1 MPLFV
6 LWNEKITTNTE
17 ESMLEKFRFGLVIV
31 AIAALGL
38 FAIACS
44 DEEVEEAT
52 NTTSATGAAAKAK
65 ESGMTPA
72 KAAEAAAPATKAEPK
87 LIETSKTSKAAT
99 ADDQAA
105 GLGEGDV
112 SWPSLSDKMPS
123 SFNESPMCAAKAAA
137 GEIPALEDRLPEN
150 PLVIQPAESIGEYGG
165 TWYRAFTGPADGQ
178 NMERPMKDH
187 ILFFGTNMTDVQ
199 ANIAESWTSNAE
211 ATEFTLTLRKGL
223 KWSDGD
229 DYNTDDIMFWYNH
242 MVTNEDLVPNPPAW
256 MKSGGELLEFSA
268 VDKETL
274 QINSKEPYGLLITLL
289 ASVIVAGPH
298 TRGDSGLG
306 LYAPSHYLSDF
317 HPDVIG
323 LDEANAKA
331 QAEGY
336 ENWAKYFLFLNHANA
351 NPDSPMMTA
360 WYVTKPITSDQW
372 ALERN
377 CFYYAVD
384 TAGNQLPYMDGV
396 TLDLAENLEVLN
408 LKAIAGEFTVQGR
421 HIDLSKLPVFT
432 ENSEKG
438 NYRIQFWRQP
448 ESGIANLYINESWEG
463 DGGAVD
469 TETASFLSNR
479 DFRAALSMGVER
491 EEINEVFFLGLG
503 ETGGLCAGWDD
514 PNDPGHYIGEHLVEF
529 NPDEANAML
538 DAIGLDKRDS
548 DGMRLMPET
557 GEKIV
562 VVHSVAV
569 AAFEDYE
576 GIDSMVIE
584 MWKNN
589 LGIDGKLDAQE
600 RSLWSS
606 KRDENETML
615 NSWESSGRAGAI
627 ITPNHLGIVGGDGF
641 IAPKYSDAHL
651 ATGEI
656 QDGWIGEWQSL
667 YDEAVTDSSK
677 YAENLQK
684 VVELNC
690 VNANPIT
697 TVMNKPTYTAIIK
710 KNVRNVP
717 NPLPFSYHAQT
728 SGNGFPETWWL
739 EGGNQ

>member
-1 MPLFV
+1 
-6 LWNEKITTNTE
+6 
-17 ESMLEKFRFGLVIV
+17 MLKKFQYGLVTV
-31 AIAALGL
+31 MVLSLGL

-44 DEEVEEAT
+44 EEEVEEAT
-52 NTTSATGAAAKAK
+52 NTTNASAAASTAKDAGVTKEAAKAA
-65 ESGMTPA
+65 MP
-72 KAAEAAAPATKAEPK
+72 AAAPAAAPAKKAEPK
-87 LIETSKTSKAAT
+87 LVETSKTSKAAT
-99 ADDQAA
+99 GDDQAA

-112 SWPSLSDKMPS
+112 SWPSLSDTMPS
-123 SFNESPMCAAKAAA
+123 SFSESPMCAAKAEA
-137 GEIPALEDRLPEN
+137 GEIPALADRLPEN

-199 ANIAESWTSNAE
+199 PNIAESWTSNAD

-229 DYNTDDIMFWYNH
+229 DYNTDDIMFWYDH
-242 MVTNEDLVPNPPAW
+242 MVTNEDLVPTPPSW
-256 MKSGGELLEFSA
+256 MKSGGEMLEFTQVS
-268 VDKETL
+268 KETL
-274 QINSKEPYGLLITLL
+274 QINSAEPYGLLITLL
-289 ASVIVAGPH
+289 ASVVVAGPH

-331 QAEGY
+331 EAAGY
-336 ENWAKYFLFLNHANA
+336 ENWAKYMLFLNHANA

-360 WYVTKPITSDQW
+360 WRVVKPITSDQW

-377 CFYYAVD
+377 CYYWAVD
-384 TAGNQLPYMDGV
+384 TEGQQLPYMDEV
-396 TLDLAENLEVLN
+396 VLDLAENLEVLN

-432 ENSEKG
+432 ENSDKG

-448 ESGIANLYINESWEG
+448 ESGIANLYINESWVG
-463 DGGAVD
+463 DGGDVD
-469 TETASFLSNR
+469 TETASFLQNK
-479 DFRAALSMGVER
+479 DFRAALSMGIER
-491 EEINEVFFLGLG
+491 DEINEVFFLGLG
-503 ETGGLCAGWDD
+503 EVGGLCAGWDD
-514 PNDPGHYIGEHLVEF
+514 PNDPGHYIGEHYVEF
-529 NPDEANAML
+529 NPDEANELL
-538 DAIGLDKRDS
+538 DSIGLDQKDS
-548 DGMRLMPET
+548 DGMRLMPGT

-562 VVHSVAV
+562 VTHSVAV

-584 MWKNN
+584 MWKKH

-606 KRDENETML
+606 RRDNNETHL

-627 ITPNHLGIVGGDGF
+627 ITPNHLGVVGGGGF
-641 IAPKYSDAHL
+641 IAVGASNDHRDNGTIA
-651 ATGEI
+651 
-656 QDGWIGEWQSL
+656 DGWIGEWQKL
-667 YDEAVTDSSK
+667 YEEAKSDGSK
-677 YAENLQK
+677 YSENLQK

-690 VNANPIT
+690 NNVNPIT

>member
-1 MPLFV
+1 
-6 LWNEKITTNTE
+6 
-17 ESMLEKFRFGLVIV
+17 MLKKFRHGLVV
-31 AIAALGL
+31 VLLLVVGL
-38 FAIACS
+38 VAIACS

-52 NTTSATGAAAKAK
+52 NTTNASAAASSAQASGAAPAAKAAAAAK
-65 ESGMTPA
+65 P
-72 KAAEAAAPATKAEPK
+72 AAPAPK
-87 LIETSKTSKAAT
+87 IVETSKTSKAAT
-99 ADDQAA
+99 GDDQAA

-112 SWPSLSDKMPS
+112 SWPSLSDTMPS
-123 SFNESPMCAAKAAA
+123 SFSESPMCAAKAAA

-150 PLVIQPAESIGEYGG
+150 PLVISPAESIGEYGG

-199 ANIAESWTSNAE
+199 ANIAESWTSNAD

-229 DYNTDDIMFWYNH
+229 DYNTDDIMFWYDH
-242 MVTNEDLVPNPPAW
+242 MVTNEDLVPTPPSW
-256 MKSGGELLEFSA
+256 MKSGGEMLTFTAL
-268 VDKETL
+268 DKETL
-274 QINSKEPYGLLITLL
+274 QINTKEPYGLLITLL
-289 ASVIVAGPH
+289 ASVVVAGPH

-331 QAEGY
+331 EAAGY
-336 ENWAKYFLFLNHANA
+336 ESWAKYMLFLNHANA

-360 WYVTKPITSDQW
+360 WKVVKPITSDQW

-377 CFYYAVD
+377 CFYYGVD
-384 TAGNQLPYMDGV
+384 TEGQQLPYMDNV
-396 TLDLAENLEVLN
+396 VLDLAENLEVLN

-421 HIDLSKLPVFT
+421 HIDLSKLPVFK
-432 ENSEKG
+432 ENSDKG

-448 ESGIANLYINESWEG
+448 ESGIANLYINESWG
-463 DGGAVD
+463 DGANG
-469 TETASFLSNR
+469 EPELASFLRNK
-479 DFRAALSMGVER
+479 DFRAALSMGIER
-491 EEINEVFFLGLG
+491 DEINEVFFLGLG
-503 ETGGLCAGWDD
+503 EIGGLCAGWDD
-514 PNDPGHYIGEHLVEF
+514 PNNPGKYIGEDYVQF
-529 NPDEANAML
+529 NPDAANALL
-538 DAIGLDKRDS
+538 DSIGLDKKDA
-548 DGMRLMPET
+548 DGMRLMPS

-584 MWKNN
+584 MWKKH

-606 KRDENETML
+606 KRDNNETML

-627 ITPNHLGIVGGDGF
+627 ITPNHLGVVGGGGF
-641 IAPKYSDAHL
+641 IAVGASNAHRDDGTM
-651 ATGEI
+651 A
-656 QDGWIGEWQSL
+656 DGWIGEWQAL
-667 YDEAVTDSSK
+667 YEEAKSDGSK
-677 YAENLQK
+677 YAPNLKK

-690 VNANPIT
+690 ENVNPIT

>member
-1 MPLFV
+1 
-6 LWNEKITTNTE
+6 
-17 ESMLEKFRFGLVIV
+17 MLKKFQYGLVTV
-31 AIAALGL
+31 MVLSLGL

-44 DEEVEEAT
+44 EEEVEEAT
-52 NTTSATGAAAKAK
+52 NTTNASAAASTAKDAGVTKEAAKAA
-65 ESGMTPA
+65 MP
-72 KAAEAAAPATKAEPK
+72 AAAPAAAPAKKAEPK
-87 LIETSKTSKAAT
+87 LVETSKTSKAAT
-99 ADDQAA
+99 GDDQAA

-112 SWPSLSDKMPS
+112 SWPSLSDTMPS
-123 SFNESPMCAAKAAA
+123 SFSESPMCAAKAEA
-137 GEIPALEDRLPEN
+137 GEIPALADRLPEN

-199 ANIAESWTSNAE
+199 PNIAESWTSNAD

-229 DYNTDDIMFWYNH
+229 DYNTDDIMFWYDH
-242 MVTNEDLVPNPPAW
+242 MVTNEDLVPTPPSW
-256 MKSGGELLEFSA
+256 MKSGGEMLEFTQVS
-268 VDKETL
+268 KETL
-274 QINSKEPYGLLITLL
+274 QINSAEPYGLLITLL
-289 ASVIVAGPH
+289 ASVVVAGPH

-331 QAEGY
+331 EAAGY
-336 ENWAKYFLFLNHANA
+336 ENWAKYMLFLNHANA

-360 WYVTKPITSDQW
+360 WRVVKPITSDQW
-372 ALERN
+372 ALEIN
-377 CFYYAVD
+377 CFYWAVD
-384 TAGNQLPYMDGV
+384 TEGQQLPYMDEV
-396 TLDLAENLEVLN
+396 VLDLAENLEVLN

-432 ENSEKG
+432 ENSDKG

-448 ESGIANLYINESWEG
+448 ESGIANLYINESWVG
-463 DGGAVD
+463 DGGDVD
-469 TETASFLSNR
+469 TETASFLQNK
-479 DFRAALSMGVER
+479 DFRAALSMGIER
-491 EEINEVFFLGLG
+491 DEINEVFFLGLG
-503 ETGGLCAGWDD
+503 EVGGLCAGWDD
-514 PNDPGHYIGEHLVEF
+514 PNDPGHYIGEHYVEF
-529 NPDEANAML
+529 NPDEANELL
-538 DAIGLDKRDS
+538 DSIGLDQKDS
-548 DGMRLMPET
+548 DGMRLMPGT

-562 VVHSVAV
+562 VTHSVAV

-584 MWKNN
+584 MWKKH

-606 KRDENETML
+606 RRDNNETHL

-627 ITPNHLGIVGGDGF
+627 ITPNHLGVVGGGGF
-641 IAPKYSDAHL
+641 IAVGASNDHRDNGTIA
-651 ATGEI
+651 
-656 QDGWIGEWQSL
+656 DGWIGEWQKL
-667 YDEAVTDSSK
+667 YEEAKSDGSK
-677 YAENLQK
+677 YSENLQK

-690 VNANPIT
+690 NNVNPIT

>member
-1 MPLFV
+1 
-6 LWNEKITTNTE
+6 
-17 ESMLEKFRFGLVIV
+17 MLKKFRHGSVVVLLLIIGLV
-31 AIAALGL
+31 AIS
-38 FAIACS
+38 CS

-52 NTTSATGAAAKAK
+52 NTTNASAAATTAKASGAA
-65 ESGMTPA
+65 P
-72 KAAEAAAPATKAEPK
+72 AAAPAAAAKPAAPAPK
-87 LIETSKTSKAAT
+87 VVETSKTTKAAT
-99 ADDQAA
+99 GDDQSA

-112 SWPSLSDKMPS
+112 SWPSLSDDMPS
-123 SFNESPMCAAKAAA
+123 SFSESPLCAAKAAA

-150 PLVIQPAESIGEYGG
+150 PLVISPAESIGEYGG

-199 ANIAESWTSNAE
+199 ANIAESWTSNAD

-229 DYNTDDIMFWYNH
+229 DYNTDDIMFWYDH
-242 MVTNEDLVPNPPAW
+242 MVKNEDLVPTPPSW
-256 MKSGGELLEFSA
+256 MKSGGELLTFTA
-268 VDKETL
+268 PDKETL
-274 QINSKEPYGLLITLL
+274 QINTKEPYGLLITLL
-289 ASVIVAGPH
+289 ASVVVAGPH
-298 TRGDSGLG
+298 TRGDAGLG

-331 QAEGY
+331 EAAGY
-336 ENWAKYFLFLNHANA
+336 ESWAKYMLFLNHANA

-360 WYVTKPITSDQW
+360 WKVVKPITSDQW

-384 TAGNQLPYMDGV
+384 TDGQQLPYMDKV
-396 TLDLAENLEVLN
+396 VLDLAENLEVLN

-421 HIDLSKLPVFT
+421 HIDLSKLPVFK
-432 ENSEKG
+432 ENSDKG

-448 ESGIANLYINESWEG
+448 ESGIANLYINESWG
-463 DGGAVD
+463 DGANG
-469 TETASFLSNR
+469 EPELASFLTNK
-479 DFRAALSMGVER
+479 DFRAALSMGIER
-491 EEINEVFFLGLG
+491 DEINEVFFLGLG
-503 ETGGLCAGWDD
+503 EIGGLCMGWDD
-514 PNDPGHYIGEHLVEF
+514 PNNPGKYIGEDYVQF
-529 NPDEANAML
+529 NPDAANALL
-538 DAIGLDKRDS
+538 DSIGLDKKDA
-548 DGMRLMPET
+548 DGMRLMPS

-562 VVHSVAV
+562 VTHSVAV

-576 GIDSMVIE
+576 GIDGMIIE
-584 MWKNN
+584 MWKNH

-606 KRDENETML
+606 RKDNNETML

-627 ITPNHLGIVGGDGF
+627 ITPNHLGVVGGAGF
-641 IAPKYSDAHL
+641 IAVGASNAHRDDGTM
-651 ATGEI
+651 A
-656 QDGWIGEWQSL
+656 DGWIGEWQAL
-667 YDEAVTDSSK
+667 YEEAKSDGTK
-677 YAENLQK
+677 YAPNLKK

-690 VNANPIT
+690 ENVNPIT

-710 KNVRNVP
+710 KNVRNIP

-739 EGGNQ
+739 EGGND

>member
-1 MPLFV
+1 
-6 LWNEKITTNTE
+6 
-17 ESMLEKFRFGLVIV
+17 MLKKFQYGLVTV
-31 AIAALGL
+31 MVLSLGL

-44 DEEVEEAT
+44 EEEVEEAT
-52 NTTSATGAAAKAK
+52 NTTNASAAASTAKDAGVTKEAAKAA
-65 ESGMTPA
+65 MP
-72 KAAEAAAPATKAEPK
+72 AAAPAKKAEPK
-87 LIETSKTSKAAT
+87 LVETSKTSKAAT
-99 ADDQAA
+99 GDDQAA

-112 SWPSLSDKMPS
+112 SWPSLSDTMPS
-123 SFNESPMCAAKAAA
+123 SFSESPMCAAKAEA
-137 GEIPALEDRLPEN
+137 GEIPALADRLPEN

-199 ANIAESWTSNAE
+199 PNIAESWTSNAD

-229 DYNTDDIMFWYNH
+229 DYNTDDIMFWYDH
-242 MVTNEDLVPNPPAW
+242 MVTNEDLVPTPPSW
-256 MKSGGELLEFSA
+256 MKSGGEMLEFTQVS
-268 VDKETL
+268 KETL
-274 QINSKEPYGLLITLL
+274 QINSAEPYGLLITLL
-289 ASVIVAGPH
+289 ASVVVAGPH

-331 QAEGY
+331 EAAGY
-336 ENWAKYFLFLNHANA
+336 ENWAKYMLFLNHANA

-360 WYVTKPITSDQW
+360 WRVVKPITSDQW

-377 CFYYAVD
+377 CFYWAVD
-384 TAGNQLPYMDGV
+384 TEGQQLPYMDEV
-396 TLDLAENLEVLN
+396 VLDLAENLEVLN

-432 ENSEKG
+432 ENSDKG

-448 ESGIANLYINESWEG
+448 ESGIANLYINESWVG
-463 DGGAVD
+463 DGGDVD
-469 TETASFLSNR
+469 TETASFLQNK
-479 DFRAALSMGVER
+479 DFRAALSMGIER
-491 EEINEVFFLGLG
+491 DEINEVFFLGLG
-503 ETGGLCAGWDD
+503 EVGGLCAGWDD
-514 PNDPGHYIGEHLVEF
+514 PNDPGHYIGEHYVEF
-529 NPDEANAML
+529 NPDEANELL
-538 DAIGLDKRDS
+538 DSIGLDQKDS
-548 DGMRLMPET
+548 DGMRLMPGT

-562 VVHSVAV
+562 VTHSVAV

-584 MWKNN
+584 MWKKH

-606 KRDENETML
+606 RRDNNETHL

-627 ITPNHLGIVGGDGF
+627 ITPNHLGVVGGGGF
-641 IAPKYSDAHL
+641 IAVGASNDHRDNGTIA
-651 ATGEI
+651 
-656 QDGWIGEWQSL
+656 DGWIGEWQKL
-667 YDEAVTDSSK
+667 YEEAKSDGSK
-677 YAENLQK
+677 YSENLQK

-690 VNANPIT
+690 NNVNPIT

>member
-1 MPLFV
+1 
-6 LWNEKITTNTE
+6 
-17 ESMLEKFRFGLVIV
+17 MLKKFQYGLVTV
-31 AIAALGL
+31 MVLSLGL

-44 DEEVEEAT
+44 EEEVEEAT
-52 NTTSATGAAAKAK
+52 NTTNASAAASTAKDAGVTKEAAKAA
-65 ESGMTPA
+65 MP
-72 KAAEAAAPATKAEPK
+72 AAAPAAAPAKKAEPK
-87 LIETSKTSKAAT
+87 LVETSQTSKAAT
-99 ADDQAA
+99 GDDQAA

-112 SWPSLSDKMPS
+112 SWPSLSDTMPS
-123 SFNESPMCAAKAAA
+123 SFSESPMCAAKAEA
-137 GEIPALEDRLPEN
+137 GEIPALADRLPEN

-199 ANIAESWTSNAE
+199 PNIAESWTSNAD

-229 DYNTDDIMFWYNH
+229 DYNTDDIMFWYDH
-242 MVTNEDLVPNPPAW
+242 MVQNEDLVPTPPSW
-256 MKSGGELLEFSA
+256 MKSGGELLEFTQVS
-268 VDKETL
+268 KETL
-274 QINSKEPYGLLITLL
+274 QINSAEPYGLLITLL
-289 ASVIVAGPH
+289 ASVVVAGPH

-331 QAEGY
+331 EAAGY
-336 ENWAKYFLFLNHANA
+336 ENWAKYMLFLNHANA

-360 WYVTKPITSDQW
+360 WRVVKPITSDQW

-377 CFYYAVD
+377 CYYWAVD
-384 TAGNQLPYMDGV
+384 TEGQQLPYMDNV
-396 TLDLAENLEVLN
+396 VLDLAENLEVLN

-432 ENSEKG
+432 ENSDKG

-448 ESGIANLYINESWEG
+448 ESGIANLYINESWVG
-463 DGGAVD
+463 DGGDVD
-469 TETASFLSNR
+469 TETASFLQNK
-479 DFRAALSMGVER
+479 DFRAALSMGIER
-491 EEINEVFFLGLG
+491 DEINEVFFLGLG
-503 ETGGLCAGWDD
+503 EVGGLCAGWDD
-514 PNDPGHYIGEHLVEF
+514 PNDPGHYIGEHYVEF
-529 NPDEANAML
+529 NPDEANELL
-538 DAIGLDKRDS
+538 DSIGLDQKDS
-548 DGMRLMPET
+548 DGMRLMPGT

-562 VVHSVAV
+562 VTHSVAV

-584 MWKNN
+584 MWKKH

-606 KRDENETML
+606 RRDNNETHL

-627 ITPNHLGIVGGDGF
+627 ITPNHLGVVGGGGF
-641 IAPKYSDAHL
+641 IAVGASNDHRDNGTIA
-651 ATGEI
+651 
-656 QDGWIGEWQSL
+656 DGWIGEWQKL
-667 YDEAVTDSSK
+667 YEEAKSDGSK

-690 VNANPIT
+690 NNVNPIT

>member
-1 MPLFV
+1 
-6 LWNEKITTNTE
+6 
-17 ESMLEKFRFGLVIV
+17 MLKKFQYGLVTV
-31 AIAALGL
+31 MVLSLGL

-44 DEEVEEAT
+44 EEEVEEAT
-52 NTTSATGAAAKAK
+52 NTTNASAAAAAAKEAGVTK
-65 ESGMTPA
+65 EQA
-72 KAAEAAAPATKAEPK
+72 KAAMPAAAPAAAPAKKAEPK
-87 LIETSKTSKAAT
+87 LVETSQTSKAAT
-99 ADDQAA
+99 GDDQAA

-112 SWPSLSDKMPS
+112 SWPSLSDTMPS
-123 SFNESPMCAAKAAA
+123 SFSESPMCAAKAEA
-137 GEIPALEDRLPEN
+137 GEIPALADRLPEN

-199 ANIAESWTSNAE
+199 PNIAESWTSNAD

-229 DYNTDDIMFWYNH
+229 DYNTDDIMFWYDH
-242 MVTNEDLVPNPPAW
+242 MVTNEDLVPTPPSW
-256 MKSGGELLEFSA
+256 MKSGGEMLEFTQVS
-268 VDKETL
+268 KETL
-274 QINSKEPYGLLITLL
+274 QINSAEPYGLLITLL
-289 ASVIVAGPH
+289 ASVVVAGPH

-331 QAEGY
+331 EAAGY
-336 ENWAKYFLFLNHANA
+336 ENWAKYMLFLNHANA

-360 WYVTKPITSDQW
+360 WRVVKPITSDQW

-377 CFYYAVD
+377 CFYYGVD
-384 TAGNQLPYMDGV
+384 TEGQQLPYMDNV
-396 TLDLAENLEVLN
+396 VLDLAENLEVLN

-432 ENSEKG
+432 ENSDKG

-448 ESGIANLYINESWEG
+448 ESGIANLYINETWEG

-469 TETASFLSNR
+469 TETASFLQNK
-479 DFRAALSMGVER
+479 DFRAALSMGIER
-491 EEINEVFFLGLG
+491 DEINEVFFLGLG
-503 ETGGLCAGWDD
+503 EVGGLCAGWDD
-514 PNDPGHYIGEHLVEF
+514 PNDPGHYIGEHYVEF
-529 NPDEANAML
+529 NPDEANELL
-538 DAIGLDKRDS
+538 DSIGLDQKDS
-548 DGMRLMPET
+548 DGMRLMPGT

-562 VVHSVAV
+562 VTHSVAV

-584 MWKNN
+584 MWKKH

-606 KRDENETML
+606 RRDNNETHL

-627 ITPNHLGIVGGDGF
+627 ITPNHLGVVGGGGF
-641 IAPKYSDAHL
+641 IAVGASNDHRDNGTIA
-651 ATGEI
+651 
-656 QDGWIGEWQSL
+656 DGWIGEWQKL
-667 YDEAVTDSSK
+667 YEEAKSDGSK
-677 YAENLQK
+677 YSENLQK

-690 VNANPIT
+690 NNVNPIT

>member
-1 MPLFV
+1 
-6 LWNEKITTNTE
+6 
-17 ESMLEKFRFGLVIV
+17 MLRKFRHGLVV
-31 AIAALGL
+31 VLLLVVGL
-38 FAIACS
+38 VAIACS

-52 NTTSATGAAAKAK
+52 NTTNASAAAASAKASGAAPAAKAAAAKPA
-65 ESGMTPA
+65 A
-72 KAAEAAAPATKAEPK
+72 KAPK
-87 LIETSKTSKAAT
+87 VVETSKTSKAAT
-99 ADDQAA
+99 GDDQSA

-112 SWPSLSDKMPS
+112 SWPSLSDTMPS
-123 SFNESPMCAAKAAA
+123 SFQESPLCAAQAAA
-137 GEIPALEDRLPEN
+137 GTIPALADRLPDN
-150 PLVIQPAESIGEYGG
+150 PLVISPAESIGEYGG

-229 DYNTDDIMFWYNH
+229 DYNTDDIMFWYDH
-242 MVTNEDLVPNPPAW
+242 MVTNEDLVPTPPSW
-256 MKSGGELLEFSA
+256 MKSGGELLTFTQVS
-268 VDKETL
+268 KETL

-289 ASVIVAGPH
+289 ASVVVAGPH

-306 LYAPSHYLSDF
+306 LYAPSHYLSDY
-317 HPDVIG
+317 HPAYVG
-323 LDEANAKA
+323 LDEANAI
-331 QAEGY
+331 AEAAGY

-360 WYVTKPITSDQW
+360 WKVTKAITTDQW
-372 ALERN
+372 KLERN

-384 TAGNQLPYMDGV
+384 TEGNQLPYMDAV
-396 TLDLAENLEVLN
+396 VLDLAENLEVLN

-421 HIDLSKLPVFT
+421 HIDLSKLAVFK
-432 ENSEKG
+432 ENSDKG

-448 ESGIANLYINESWEG
+448 ESGIANLYITESWGEG
-463 DGGAVD
+463 EFGDA
-469 TETASFLSNR
+469 ETGSFLTNK

-491 EEINEVFFLGLG
+491 DEINEVFFLGLG
-503 ETGGLCAGWDD
+503 EIGGLCAGWDD
-514 PNDPGHYIGEHLVEF
+514 PNNPGKYIGEDYVQF
-529 NPDEANAML
+529 NPDAANALL
-538 DAIGLDKRDS
+538 DSIGLDKKDS
-548 DGMRLMPET
+548 DGMRLMPS

-584 MWKNN
+584 MWKNH
-589 LGIDGKLDAQE
+589 LGIDGRLDAQE
-600 RSLWSS
+600 RSLWSG
-606 KRDENETML
+606 RQNNNETML

-627 ITPNHLGIVGGDGF
+627 ITPAHLGMVAGGGYISPLAADLHMDGI
-641 IAPKYSDAHL
+641 IA
-651 ATGEI
+651 
-656 QDGWIGEWQSL
+656 DGWIGEWQTL
-667 YDEAVTDSSK
+667 YDEAVSDATK

-690 VNANPIT
+690 ENVNPIT

>member
-1 MPLFV
+1 
-6 LWNEKITTNTE
+6 
-17 ESMLEKFRFGLVIV
+17 MLKKFQYGLVTV
-31 AIAALGL
+31 MVLSLGL

-44 DEEVEEAT
+44 EEEVEEAT
-52 NTTSATGAAAKAK
+52 NTTNASAAASTAKDAGVTKEAAKAA
-65 ESGMTPA
+65 MP
-72 KAAEAAAPATKAEPK
+72 AAAPAAAPAKKAEPK
-87 LIETSKTSKAAT
+87 LVETSKTSKAAT
-99 ADDQAA
+99 GDDQAA

-112 SWPSLSDKMPS
+112 SWPSLSDTMPS
-123 SFNESPMCAAKAAA
+123 SFSESPMCAAKAEA
-137 GEIPALEDRLPEN
+137 GEIPALADRLPEN

-199 ANIAESWTSNAE
+199 PNIAESWTSNAD

-229 DYNTDDIMFWYNH
+229 DYNTDDIMFWYDH
-242 MVTNEDLVPNPPAW
+242 MVTNEDLVPTPPSW
-256 MKSGGELLEFSA
+256 MKSGGELLEFTQVS
-268 VDKETL
+268 KETL
-274 QINSKEPYGLLITLL
+274 QINSAEPYGLLITLL
-289 ASVIVAGPH
+289 ASVVVAGPH

-331 QAEGY
+331 EAAGY
-336 ENWAKYFLFLNHANA
+336 ENWAKYMLFLNHANA

-360 WYVTKPITSDQW
+360 WRVVKPITSDQW

-377 CFYYAVD
+377 CFYYGVD
-384 TAGNQLPYMDGV
+384 TEGQQLPYMDNV
-396 TLDLAENLEVLN
+396 VLDLAENLEVLN

-432 ENSEKG
+432 ENSDKG

-448 ESGIANLYINESWEG
+448 ESGIANLYINESWVG
-463 DGGAVD
+463 DGGDVD
-469 TETASFLSNR
+469 TETASFLQNK
-479 DFRAALSMGVER
+479 DFRAALSMGIER
-491 EEINEVFFLGLG
+491 DEINEVFFLGLG
-503 ETGGLCAGWDD
+503 EVGGLCAGWDD
-514 PNDPGHYIGEHLVEF
+514 PNDPGHYIGEHYVEF
-529 NPDEANAML
+529 NPDEANELL
-538 DAIGLDKRDS
+538 DSIGLDQKDS
-548 DGMRLMPET
+548 DGMRLMPGT

-562 VVHSVAV
+562 VTHSVAV

-584 MWKNN
+584 MWKKH

-606 KRDENETML
+606 RRDNNETHL

-627 ITPNHLGIVGGDGF
+627 ITPNHLGVVGGGGF
-641 IAPKYSDAHL
+641 IAVGASNDHRDNGTIA
-651 ATGEI
+651 
-656 QDGWIGEWQSL
+656 DGWIGEWQKL
-667 YDEAVTDSSK
+667 YEEAKSDGSK
-677 YAENLQK
+677 YSENLQK

-690 VNANPIT
+690 NNLNPIT

>member
-1 MPLFV
+1 
-6 LWNEKITTNTE
+6 
-17 ESMLEKFRFGLVIV
+17 MLKKFQYGLVTV
-31 AIAALGL
+31 MVLSLGL

-44 DEEVEEAT
+44 EEEVEEAT
-52 NTTSATGAAAKAK
+52 NTTNASAAASTAKDAGVTKEAAKAA
-65 ESGMTPA
+65 MP
-72 KAAEAAAPATKAEPK
+72 AAAPDAAPAKAEPK
-87 LIETSKTSKAAT
+87 LVETSKTSKAAT
-99 ADDQAA
+99 GDDQAA

-112 SWPSLSDKMPS
+112 SWPSLSDSMPS
-123 SFNESPMCAAKAAA
+123 SFSESPMCAAKAEA
-137 GEIPALEDRLPEN
+137 GEIPALADRLPEN

-199 ANIAESWTSNAE
+199 PNIAESWTSNAD

-229 DYNTDDIMFWYNH
+229 DYNTDDIMFWYDH
-242 MVTNEDLVPNPPAW
+242 MVQNEDLVPTPPSW
-256 MKSGGELLEFSA
+256 MKSGGEMLEFTQVS
-268 VDKETL
+268 KETL
-274 QINSKEPYGLLITLL
+274 QINSAEPYGLLITLL
-289 ASVIVAGPH
+289 ASVVVAGPH

-331 QAEGY
+331 EAAGY
-336 ENWAKYFLFLNHANA
+336 ENWAKYMLFLNHANA

-360 WYVTKPITSDQW
+360 WRVVKPITSDQW

-377 CFYYAVD
+377 CYYWAVD
-384 TAGNQLPYMDGV
+384 TEGQQLPYMDNV
-396 TLDLAENLEVLN
+396 VLDLAENLEVLN

-432 ENSEKG
+432 ENSDKG

-448 ESGIANLYINESWEG
+448 ESGIANLYINESWVG
-463 DGGAVD
+463 DGGDVD
-469 TETASFLSNR
+469 TETASFLQNK
-479 DFRAALSMGVER
+479 DFRAALSMGIER
-491 EEINEVFFLGLG
+491 DEINEVFFLGLG
-503 ETGGLCAGWDD
+503 EVGGLCAGWDD
-514 PNDPGHYIGEHLVEF
+514 PNDPGHYIGEHYVEF
-529 NPDEANAML
+529 NPDEANELL
-538 DAIGLDKRDS
+538 DSIGLDQKDS
-548 DGMRLMPET
+548 DGMRLMPGT

-562 VVHSVAV
+562 VTHSVAV

-584 MWKNN
+584 MWKKH

-606 KRDENETML
+606 RRDNNETHL

-627 ITPNHLGIVGGDGF
+627 ITPNHLGVVGGGGF
-641 IAPKYSDAHL
+641 IAVGASNDHRDNGTIA
-651 ATGEI
+651 
-656 QDGWIGEWQSL
+656 DGWIGEWQEL
-667 YDEAVTDSSK
+667 YEEAKSDGSK

-690 VNANPIT
+690 NNVNPIT

>member
-1 MPLFV
+1 
-6 LWNEKITTNTE
+6 
-17 ESMLEKFRFGLVIV
+17 MLKKFQYGLVTV
-31 AIAALGL
+31 MVLSLGL

-44 DEEVEEAT
+44 EEEVEEAT
-52 NTTSATGAAAKAK
+52 NTTNASAAASTAKDAGVTKEAAKAA
-65 ESGMTPA
+65 MPA
-72 KAAEAAAPATKAEPK
+72 AAPAAAPATKAEPK
-87 LIETSKTSKAAT
+87 LVETSQTSKAAT
-99 ADDQAA
+99 GDDQAA

-112 SWPSLSDKMPS
+112 SWPSLSDSMPS
-123 SFNESPMCAAKAAA
+123 SFSESPMCAAKAEA
-137 GEIPALEDRLPEN
+137 GEIPALADRLPEN

-199 ANIAESWTSNAE
+199 PNIAESWTSNAD

-229 DYNTDDIMFWYNH
+229 DYNTDDIMFWYDH
-242 MVTNEDLVPNPPAW
+242 MVTNEDLVPTPPSW
-256 MKSGGELLEFSA
+256 MKSGGEMLEFTQVS
-268 VDKETL
+268 KETL
-274 QINSKEPYGLLITLL
+274 QINSAEPYGLLITLL
-289 ASVIVAGPH
+289 ASVVVAGPH

-331 QAEGY
+331 EAAGY
-336 ENWAKYFLFLNHANA
+336 ENWAKYMLFLNHANA

-360 WYVTKPITSDQW
+360 WRVVKPITSDQW

-377 CFYYAVD
+377 CYYWAVD
-384 TAGNQLPYMDGV
+384 TEGQQLPYMDNV
-396 TLDLAENLEVLN
+396 VLDLAENLEVLN

-432 ENSEKG
+432 ENSDKG

-448 ESGIANLYINESWEG
+448 ESGIANLYINESWVG
-463 DGGAVD
+463 DGGDVD
-469 TETASFLSNR
+469 TETASFLQNK
-479 DFRAALSMGVER
+479 DFRAALSMGIER
-491 EEINEVFFLGLG
+491 DEINEVFFLGLG
-503 ETGGLCAGWDD
+503 EVGGLCAGWDD
-514 PNDPGHYIGEHLVEF
+514 PNDPGHYIGEHYVEF
-529 NPDEANAML
+529 NPDEANELL
-538 DAIGLDKRDS
+538 DSIGLDQKDS
-548 DGMRLMPET
+548 DGMRLMPGT

-562 VVHSVAV
+562 VTHSVAV

-584 MWKNN
+584 MWKKH

-606 KRDENETML
+606 RRDNNETHL

-627 ITPNHLGIVGGDGF
+627 ITPNHLGVVGGGGF
-641 IAPKYSDAHL
+641 IAVGASNDHRDNGTIA
-651 ATGEI
+651 
-656 QDGWIGEWQSL
+656 DGWIGEWQKL
-667 YDEAVTDSSK
+667 YEEAKSDGSK
-677 YAENLQK
+677 YSENLQK

-690 VNANPIT
+690 NNVNPIT

>member
-1 MPLFV
+1 
-6 LWNEKITTNTE
+6 
-17 ESMLEKFRFGLVIV
+17 MLKKFQYGLVTV
-31 AIAALGL
+31 MVLSLGL

-44 DEEVEEAT
+44 EEEVEEAT
-52 NTTSATGAAAKAK
+52 NTTNASAAASTAKDSGVTKEAAKAA
-65 ESGMTPA
+65 MP
-72 KAAEAAAPATKAEPK
+72 AAAPAAAPAKKAEPK
-87 LIETSKTSKAAT
+87 LVETSKTSKAAT
-99 ADDQAA
+99 GDDQAA

-112 SWPSLSDKMPS
+112 SWPSLSDSMPS
-123 SFNESPMCAAKAAA
+123 SFSESPMCAAKAEA
-137 GEIPALEDRLPEN
+137 GEIPALADRLPEN

-199 ANIAESWTSNAE
+199 PNIAESWTSNAD

-229 DYNTDDIMFWYNH
+229 DYNTDDIMFWYDH
-242 MVTNEDLVPNPPAW
+242 MVTNEDLVPTPPSW
-256 MKSGGELLEFSA
+256 MKSGGEMLEFTQVS
-268 VDKETL
+268 KETL
-274 QINSKEPYGLLITLL
+274 QINSAEPYGLLITLL
-289 ASVIVAGPH
+289 ASVVVAGPH

-331 QAEGY
+331 EAAGY
-336 ENWAKYFLFLNHANA
+336 ENWAKYMLFLNHANA

-360 WYVTKPITSDQW
+360 WRVVKPITSDQW

-377 CFYYAVD
+377 CYYWAVD
-384 TAGNQLPYMDGV
+384 TEGQQLPYMDNV
-396 TLDLAENLEVLN
+396 VLDLAENLEVLN

-432 ENSEKG
+432 ENSDKG

-448 ESGIANLYINESWEG
+448 ESGIANLYINESWVG
-463 DGGAVD
+463 DGGDVD
-469 TETASFLSNR
+469 TETASFLQNK
-479 DFRAALSMGVER
+479 DFRAALSMGIER
-491 EEINEVFFLGLG
+491 DEINEVFFLGLG
-503 ETGGLCAGWDD
+503 EVGGLCAGWDD
-514 PNDPGHYIGEHLVEF
+514 PNDPGHYIGEHYVEF
-529 NPDEANAML
+529 NPDEANELL
-538 DAIGLDKRDS
+538 DSIGLDQKDS
-548 DGMRLMPET
+548 DGMRLMPGT

-562 VVHSVAV
+562 VTHSVAV

-584 MWKNN
+584 MWKKH

-606 KRDENETML
+606 RRDNNETHL

-627 ITPNHLGIVGGDGF
+627 ITPNHLGVVGGGGF
-641 IAPKYSDAHL
+641 IAVGASNDHRDNGTIA
-651 ATGEI
+651 
-656 QDGWIGEWQSL
+656 DGWIGEWQEL
-667 YDEAVTDSSK
+667 YEEAKSDGSK

-690 VNANPIT
+690 NNVNPIT

>member
-1 MPLFV
+1 
-6 LWNEKITTNTE
+6 
-17 ESMLEKFRFGLVIV
+17 MLRKFRHGLVV
-31 AIAALGL
+31 VLLLVVGL
-38 FAIACS
+38 VAIACS

-52 NTTSATGAAAKAK
+52 NTTNASAAAASAKASGAAPAAKAAAAKPA
-65 ESGMTPA
+65 A
-72 KAAEAAAPATKAEPK
+72 KAPK
-87 LIETSKTSKAAT
+87 VVETSKTSKAAT
-99 ADDQAA
+99 GDDQSA

-112 SWPSLSDKMPS
+112 SWPSLSDTMPS
-123 SFNESPMCAAKAAA
+123 SFSESPLCAAQAAA
-137 GEIPALEDRLPEN
+137 GTIPALADRLPDN
-150 PLVIQPAESIGEYGG
+150 PLVISPAESIGEYGG

-199 ANIAESWTSNAE
+199 ANIAESWTSNDA

-229 DYNTDDIMFWYNH
+229 DYNTDDIMFWYEH
-242 MVTNEDLVPNPPAW
+242 MVQNEDLVPTPPSW
-256 MKSGGELLEFSA
+256 MKSGGELLTFKA
-268 VDKETL
+268 LDKETL
-274 QINSKEPYGLLITLL
+274 QINSNEPYGLLITLL
-289 ASVIVAGPH
+289 ASVVVAGPH
-298 TRGDSGLG
+298 TRGDAGLG

-317 HPDVIG
+317 HPDFVG
-323 LDEANAKA
+323 EAEANAI
-331 QAEGY
+331 AEAAGY

-360 WYVTKPITSDQW
+360 WKVTKAITSDQW
-372 ALERN
+372 KLERN

-384 TAGNQLPYMDGV
+384 TDGQQLPYMDAV
-396 TLDLAENLEVLN
+396 VLDLAENLEVLN

-421 HIDLSKLPVFT
+421 HIDLSKLAVFK
-432 ENSEKG
+432 ENSDKG

-448 ESGIANLYINESWEG
+448 ESGIANLYITESWGEG
-463 DGGAVD
+463 EFGDA
-469 TETASFLSNR
+469 ETGSFLTNK
-479 DFRAALSMGVER
+479 DFRAALSMGIER
-491 EEINEVFFLGLG
+491 DEINEVFFLGLG
-503 ETGGLCAGWDD
+503 EIGGLCMGWDD
-514 PNDPGHYIGEHLVEF
+514 PNNPGKYIGEDYVQF
-529 NPDEANAML
+529 NPDAANALL
-538 DAIGLDKRDS
+538 DSIGLDKKDA
-548 DGMRLMPET
+548 DGMRLMPS

-584 MWKNN
+584 MWKNH
-589 LGIDGKLDAQE
+589 LGIDGRLDAQE
-600 RSLWSS
+600 RSLWAG
-606 KRDENETML
+606 RQNNNETML

-627 ITPNHLGIVGGDGF
+627 ITPAHLGMVAGGGYISPLAADLHMDGI
-641 IAPKYSDAHL
+641 IA
-651 ATGEI
+651 
-656 QDGWIGEWQSL
+656 DGWIGEWQTL
-667 YDEAVTDSSK
+667 YDEAVSDATK

-690 VNANPIT
+690 ENVNPIT

-739 EGGNQ
+739 EGGND

>member
-1 MPLFV
+1 
-6 LWNEKITTNTE
+6 
-17 ESMLEKFRFGLVIV
+17 MLKKFQYGLVTV
-31 AIAALGL
+31 MVLSLGL

-44 DEEVEEAT
+44 EEEVEEAT
-52 NTTSATGAAAKAK
+52 NTTNASAAASTAKDAGVTKEAAKAA
-65 ESGMTPA
+65 MP
-72 KAAEAAAPATKAEPK
+72 AAAPAAAPAKKAEPK
-87 LIETSKTSKAAT
+87 LVETSKTSKAAT
-99 ADDQAA
+99 GDDQAA

-112 SWPSLSDKMPS
+112 SWPSLSDSMPS
-123 SFNESPMCAAKAAA
+123 SFSESPMCAAKAEA
-137 GEIPALEDRLPEN
+137 GEIPALADRLPEN

-199 ANIAESWTSNAE
+199 PNIAESWTSNAD

-229 DYNTDDIMFWYNH
+229 DYNTDDIMFWYDH
-242 MVTNEDLVPNPPAW
+242 MVTNEDLVPTPPSW
-256 MKSGGELLEFSA
+256 MKSGGEMLEFTQVS
-268 VDKETL
+268 KETL
-274 QINSKEPYGLLITLL
+274 QINSAEPYGLLITLL
-289 ASVIVAGPH
+289 ASVVVAGPH

-331 QAEGY
+331 EAAGY
-336 ENWAKYFLFLNHANA
+336 ENWAKYMLFLNHANA

-360 WYVTKPITSDQW
+360 WRVVKPITSDQW

-377 CFYYAVD
+377 CYYWAVD
-384 TAGNQLPYMDGV
+384 TEGQQLPYMDNV
-396 TLDLAENLEVLN
+396 VLDLAENLEVLN

-421 HIDLSKLPVFT
+421 HIDLSKLPVLT
-432 ENSEKG
+432 ENSDKG

-448 ESGIANLYINESWEG
+448 ESGIANLYINESWVG
-463 DGGAVD
+463 DGGDVD
-469 TETASFLSNR
+469 TETASFLQNK
-479 DFRAALSMGVER
+479 DFRAALSMGIER
-491 EEINEVFFLGLG
+491 DEINEVFFLGLG
-503 ETGGLCAGWDD
+503 EVGGLCAGWDD
-514 PNDPGHYIGEHLVEF
+514 PNDPGHYIGEHYVEF
-529 NPDEANAML
+529 NPDEANELL
-538 DAIGLDKRDS
+538 DSIGLDQKDS
-548 DGMRLMPET
+548 DGMRLMPGT

-562 VVHSVAV
+562 VTHSVAV

-584 MWKNN
+584 MWKKH

-606 KRDENETML
+606 RRDNNETHL

-627 ITPNHLGIVGGDGF
+627 ITPNHLGVVGGGGF
-641 IAPKYSDAHL
+641 IAVGASNDHRDNGTIA
-651 ATGEI
+651 
-656 QDGWIGEWQSL
+656 DGWIGEWQEL
-667 YDEAVTDSSK
+667 YEEAKSDGSK

-690 VNANPIT
+690 NNVNPIT

>member
-1 MPLFV
+1 
-6 LWNEKITTNTE
+6 
-17 ESMLEKFRFGLVIV
+17 MLKKFQYGLVTV
-31 AIAALGL
+31 MVLSLGL

-44 DEEVEEAT
+44 EEEVEEAT
-52 NTTSATGAAAKAK
+52 NTTNASAAASAAKDAGVTKEAAKAA
-65 ESGMTPA
+65 MPA
-72 KAAEAAAPATKAEPK
+72 APDAAPAKAEPK
-87 LIETSKTSKAAT
+87 LVETSKTSKAAT
-99 ADDQAA
+99 GDDQAA

-112 SWPSLSDKMPS
+112 SWPSLSDTMPS
-123 SFNESPMCAAKAAA
+123 SFSESPMCAAKAEA
-137 GEIPALEDRLPEN
+137 GEIPALADRLPEN

-199 ANIAESWTSNAE
+199 PNIAESWTSNAD

-229 DYNTDDIMFWYNH
+229 DYNTDDIMFWYDH
-242 MVTNEDLVPNPPAW
+242 MVTNEDLVPTPPSW
-256 MKSGGELLEFSA
+256 MKSGGEMLEFTQVS
-268 VDKETL
+268 KETL
-274 QINSKEPYGLLITLL
+274 QINSAEPYGLLITLL
-289 ASVIVAGPH
+289 ASVVVAGPH

-331 QAEGY
+331 EAAGY
-336 ENWAKYFLFLNHANA
+336 ENWAKYMLFLNHANA

-360 WYVTKPITSDQW
+360 WRVVKPITSDQW

-377 CFYYAVD
+377 CYYWAVD
-384 TAGNQLPYMDGV
+384 TEGQQLPYMDNV
-396 TLDLAENLEVLN
+396 VLDLAENLEVLN

-432 ENSEKG
+432 ENSDKG

-448 ESGIANLYINESWEG
+448 ESGIANLYINESWVG
-463 DGGAVD
+463 DGGDVD
-469 TETASFLSNR
+469 TETASFLQNK
-479 DFRAALSMGVER
+479 DFRAALSMGIER
-491 EEINEVFFLGLG
+491 DEINEVFFLGLG
-503 ETGGLCAGWDD
+503 EVGGLCAGWDD
-514 PNDPGHYIGEHLVEF
+514 PNDPGHYIGEHYVEF
-529 NPDEANAML
+529 NPDEANELL
-538 DAIGLDKRDS
+538 DSIGLDQKDS
-548 DGMRLMPET
+548 DGMRLMPGT

-562 VVHSVAV
+562 VTHSVAV

-584 MWKNN
+584 MWKKH

-606 KRDENETML
+606 RRDNNETHL

-627 ITPNHLGIVGGDGF
+627 ITPNHLGVVGGGGF
-641 IAPKYSDAHL
+641 IAVGASNDHRDNGTIA
-651 ATGEI
+651 
-656 QDGWIGEWQSL
+656 DGWIGEWQEL
-667 YDEAVTDSSK
+667 YEEAKSDGSK

-690 VNANPIT
+690 NNVNPIT

>member
-1 MPLFV
+1 
-6 LWNEKITTNTE
+6 
-17 ESMLEKFRFGLVIV
+17 MLKKFQYGLVTV
-31 AIAALGL
+31 LVLSLGL

-44 DEEVEEAT
+44 EEEVEEAT
-52 NTTSATGAAAKAK
+52 NTTNASAAAAAAKEAGVTK
-65 ESGMTPA
+65 EQA
-72 KAAEAAAPATKAEPK
+72 KAAMPAAAPAAAPAKKAEPK
-87 LIETSKTSKAAT
+87 LVETSKTSKAAT
-99 ADDQAA
+99 GDDQAA

-112 SWPSLSDKMPS
+112 SWPSLSDSMPS
-123 SFNESPMCAAKAAA
+123 SFSESPMCAAKAEA
-137 GEIPALEDRLPEN
+137 GEIPALADRLPEN

-199 ANIAESWTSNAE
+199 PNIAESWTSNAD

-229 DYNTDDIMFWYNH
+229 DYNTDDIMFWYDH
-242 MVTNEDLVPNPPAW
+242 MVTNEDLVPTPPSW
-256 MKSGGELLEFSA
+256 MKSGGELLEFTQVS
-268 VDKETL
+268 KETL
-274 QINSKEPYGLLITLL
+274 QINSAEPYGLLITLL
-289 ASVIVAGPH
+289 ASVVVAGPH

-331 QAEGY
+331 EAAGY
-336 ENWAKYFLFLNHANA
+336 ENWAKYMLFLNHANA

-360 WYVTKPITSDQW
+360 WRVVKPITSDQW

-377 CFYYAVD
+377 CFYYGVD
-384 TAGNQLPYMDGV
+384 TEGQQLPYMDNV
-396 TLDLAENLEVLN
+396 VLDLAENLEVLN

-432 ENSEKG
+432 ENSDKG

-448 ESGIANLYINESWEG
+448 ESGIANLYINETWEG

-469 TETASFLSNR
+469 TETASFLQNK
-479 DFRAALSMGVER
+479 DFRAALSMGIER
-491 EEINEVFFLGLG
+491 DEINEVFFLGLG
-503 ETGGLCAGWDD
+503 EVGGLCAGWDD
-514 PNDPGHYIGEHLVEF
+514 PNDPGHYIGEHYVEF
-529 NPDEANAML
+529 NPDEANELL
-538 DAIGLDKRDS
+538 DSIGLDQKDS
-548 DGMRLMPET
+548 DGMRLMPGT

-562 VVHSVAV
+562 VTHSVAV

-584 MWKNN
+584 MWKKH

-606 KRDENETML
+606 RRDNNETHL

-627 ITPNHLGIVGGDGF
+627 ITPNHLGVVGGGGF
-641 IAPKYSDAHL
+641 IAVGASNDHRDNGTIA
-651 ATGEI
+651 
-656 QDGWIGEWQSL
+656 DGWIGEWQKL
-667 YDEAVTDSSK
+667 YEEAKSDGSK

-690 VNANPIT
+690 NNVNPIT

>member
-1 MPLFV
+1 
-6 LWNEKITTNTE
+6 
-17 ESMLEKFRFGLVIV
+17 MLKKFRHGLVV
-31 AIAALGL
+31 VLLLVVGL
-38 FAIACS
+38 VAIACS

-52 NTTSATGAAAKAK
+52 NTTNASAAASSAQASGAAPAATPAAAAK
-65 ESGMTPA
+65 P
-72 KAAEAAAPATKAEPK
+72 AAPAPK
-87 LIETSKTSKAAT
+87 IVETSKTSKAAT
-99 ADDQAA
+99 GDDQAA

-112 SWPSLSDKMPS
+112 SWPSLSDTMPS
-123 SFNESPMCAAKAAA
+123 SFSESPMCAAKAAA

-150 PLVIQPAESIGEYGG
+150 PLVISPAESIGEYGG

-199 ANIAESWTSNAE
+199 ANIAESWTSNAD

-229 DYNTDDIMFWYNH
+229 DYNTDDIMFWYDH
-242 MVTNEDLVPNPPAW
+242 MVTNEDLVPTPPSW
-256 MKSGGELLEFSA
+256 MKSGGELLTFSA
-268 VDKETL
+268 LDKETL
-274 QINSKEPYGLLITLL
+274 QINSSEPYGLLITLL
-289 ASVIVAGPH
+289 ASVVVAGPH

-331 QAEGY
+331 EAAGY
-336 ENWAKYFLFLNHANA
+336 ENWAKYMLFLNHANA

-360 WYVTKPITSDQW
+360 WKVVKPITSEQW

-377 CFYYAVD
+377 CFYYGVD
-384 TAGNQLPYMDGV
+384 TEGQQLPYMDNV
-396 TLDLAENLEVLN
+396 VLDLAENLEVLN

-421 HIDLSKLPVFT
+421 HIDLSKLPVFK
-432 ENSEKG
+432 ENSDKG

-448 ESGIANLYINESWEG
+448 ESGIANLYINESWG
-463 DGGAVD
+463 DGAHG
-469 TETASFLSNR
+469 EPELASFLTNK
-479 DFRAALSMGVER
+479 DFRAALSMGIER
-491 EEINEVFFLGLG
+491 DEINEVFFLGLG
-503 ETGGLCAGWDD
+503 EIGGLCAGWDD
-514 PNDPGHYIGEHLVEF
+514 PNNPGKYIGEDYVQF
-529 NPDEANAML
+529 NPDAANALL
-538 DAIGLDKRDS
+538 DSIGLDKKDA
-548 DGMRLMPET
+548 DGMRLMPS

-562 VVHSVAV
+562 VTHSVAV

-584 MWKNN
+584 MWKKH

-606 KRDENETML
+606 RRDNNETML

-627 ITPNHLGIVGGDGF
+627 ITPNHLGVVGGGGF
-641 IAPKYSDAHL
+641 IAVGASNAHRDDGTM
-651 ATGEI
+651 A
-656 QDGWIGEWQSL
+656 DGWVGEWQAL
-667 YDEAVTDSSK
+667 YEEAKSDGSK
-677 YAENLQK
+677 YAPNLKK

-690 VNANPIT
+690 ENVNPIT

-739 EGGNQ
+739 DGGNQ

>member
-1 MPLFV
+1 
-6 LWNEKITTNTE
+6 
-17 ESMLEKFRFGLVIV
+17 MLKKFRHGSVVVLLLIIGLV
-31 AIAALGL
+31 AIS
-38 FAIACS
+38 CS

-52 NTTSATGAAAKAK
+52 NTTNASAAATTAKASGAA
-65 ESGMTPA
+65 P
-72 KAAEAAAPATKAEPK
+72 AAAPAAAAKPAAPAPK
-87 LIETSKTSKAAT
+87 VVETSKTTKAAT
-99 ADDQAA
+99 GDDQSA

-112 SWPSLSDKMPS
+112 SWPSLSDDMPS
-123 SFNESPMCAAKAAA
+123 SFSESPLCAAKAAA

-150 PLVIQPAESIGEYGG
+150 PLVISPAESIGEYGG

-199 ANIAESWTSNAE
+199 ANIAESWTSNAD

-229 DYNTDDIMFWYNH
+229 DYNTDDIMFWYDH
-242 MVTNEDLVPNPPAW
+242 MVTNEDLVPTPPSW
-256 MKSGGELLEFSA
+256 MKSGGELLTFTA

-274 QINSKEPYGLLITLL
+274 QINSSEPYGLLITLL
-289 ASVIVAGPH
+289 ASVVVAGPH
-298 TRGDSGLG
+298 TRGDAGLG

-331 QAEGY
+331 EAAGY
-336 ENWAKYFLFLNHANA
+336 ESWAKYMLFLNHANA

-360 WYVTKPITSDQW
+360 WKVVKPITSDQW

-384 TAGNQLPYMDGV
+384 TDGQQLPYMDKV
-396 TLDLAENLEVLN
+396 VLDLAENLEVLN

-421 HIDLSKLPVFT
+421 HIDLSKLPVFK
-432 ENSEKG
+432 ENSDKG

-448 ESGIANLYINESWEG
+448 ESGIANLYINESWG
-463 DGGAVD
+463 DGANG
-469 TETASFLSNR
+469 EPELASFLTNK
-479 DFRAALSMGVER
+479 DFRAALSMGIER
-491 EEINEVFFLGLG
+491 DEINEVFFLGLG
-503 ETGGLCAGWDD
+503 EIGGLCMGWDD
-514 PNDPGHYIGEHLVEF
+514 PNNPGKYIGEDYVQF
-529 NPDEANAML
+529 NPDAANALL
-538 DAIGLDKRDS
+538 DSIGLDKKDA
-548 DGMRLMPET
+548 DGMRLMPS

-562 VVHSVAV
+562 VTHSVAV

-576 GIDSMVIE
+576 GIDGMVIE
-584 MWKNN
+584 MWKNH

-600 RSLWSS
+600 RSLWTSR
-606 KRDENETML
+606 RDNNETML

-627 ITPNHLGIVGGDGF
+627 ITPNHLGVVGGAGF
-641 IAPKYSDAHL
+641 IAVGASNAHRDDGTM
-651 ATGEI
+651 A
-656 QDGWIGEWQSL
+656 DGWIGEWQAL
-667 YDEAVTDSSK
+667 YEEAKSDGTK
-677 YAENLQK
+677 YAPNLKK

-690 VNANPIT
+690 ENVNPIT

-710 KNVRNVP
+710 KNVRNIP

-739 EGGNQ
+739 EGGND

>member
-1 MPLFV
+1 
-6 LWNEKITTNTE
+6 
-17 ESMLEKFRFGLVIV
+17 MLRKFRHGLVV
-31 AIAALGL
+31 VLLLVVGL
-38 FAIACS
+38 VAIACS

-52 NTTSATGAAAKAK
+52 NTTNASAAAASAKASGAAPAAKAAAAKPA
-65 ESGMTPA
+65 A
-72 KAAEAAAPATKAEPK
+72 KAPK
-87 LIETSKTSKAAT
+87 VVETSKTSKAAT
-99 ADDQAA
+99 GDDQSA

-112 SWPSLSDKMPS
+112 SWPSLSDTMPS
-123 SFNESPMCAAKAAA
+123 SFSESPLCAAQAAA
-137 GEIPALEDRLPEN
+137 GTIPALADRLPDN
-150 PLVIQPAESIGEYGG
+150 PLVISPAESIGEYGG

-229 DYNTDDIMFWYNH
+229 DYNTDDIMFWYDH
-242 MVTNEDLVPNPPAW
+242 MVTNEDLVPTPPSW
-256 MKSGGELLEFSA
+256 MKSGGELLTFKA
-268 VDKETL
+268 LDKETL
-274 QINSKEPYGLLITLL
+274 QINSNEPYGLLITLL
-289 ASVIVAGPH
+289 ASVVVAGPH

-306 LYAPSHYLSDF
+306 LYAPSHYLSDY
-317 HPDVIG
+317 HPAYVG
-323 LDEANAKA
+323 LDEANAI
-331 QAEGY
+331 AEAAGY

-360 WYVTKPITSDQW
+360 WKVTKAITTDQW
-372 ALERN
+372 KLERN

-384 TAGNQLPYMDGV
+384 TEGNQLPYMDAV
-396 TLDLAENLEVLN
+396 VLDLAENLEVLN

-421 HIDLSKLPVFT
+421 HIDLSKLAVFK
-432 ENSEKG
+432 ENSDKG

-448 ESGIANLYINESWEG
+448 ESGIANLYITESWGEG
-463 DGGAVD
+463 EFGDA
-469 TETASFLSNR
+469 ETGSFLTNK
-479 DFRAALSMGVER
+479 DFRAALSMGIER
-491 EEINEVFFLGLG
+491 DEINEVFFLGLG
-503 ETGGLCAGWDD
+503 EIGGLCMGWDD
-514 PNDPGHYIGEHLVEF
+514 PNNPGKYIGEDYVQF
-529 NPDEANAML
+529 NPDAANALL
-538 DAIGLDKRDS
+538 DSIGLDKKDS
-548 DGMRLMPET
+548 DGMRLMPS

-584 MWKNN
+584 MWKNH
-589 LGIDGKLDAQE
+589 LGIDGRLDAQE
-600 RSLWSS
+600 RSLWSG
-606 KRDENETML
+606 RQNNNETML

-627 ITPNHLGIVGGDGF
+627 ITPAHLGMVAGGGYISPLAADLHMDGI
-641 IAPKYSDAHL
+641 IA
-651 ATGEI
+651 
-656 QDGWIGEWQSL
+656 DGWIGEWQTL
-667 YDEAVTDSSK
+667 YDEAVSDATK

-690 VNANPIT
+690 ENVNPIT

>member
-1 MPLFV
+1 
-6 LWNEKITTNTE
+6 
-17 ESMLEKFRFGLVIV
+17 MLKKFQYGLVTV
-31 AIAALGL
+31 MVLSLGL

-44 DEEVEEAT
+44 EEEVEEAT
-52 NTTSATGAAAKAK
+52 NTTNASAAASTAKDAGVTKEAAKAA
-65 ESGMTPA
+65 MP
-72 KAAEAAAPATKAEPK
+72 AAAPAAAPAKKAEPK
-87 LIETSKTSKAAT
+87 LVETSKTSKAAT
-99 ADDQAA
+99 GDDQAA

-112 SWPSLSDKMPS
+112 SWPSLSDSMPS
-123 SFNESPMCAAKAAA
+123 SFSESPMCAAKAEA
-137 GEIPALEDRLPEN
+137 GEIPALADRLPEN

-199 ANIAESWTSNAE
+199 PNIAESWTSNAD

-229 DYNTDDIMFWYNH
+229 DYNTDDIMFWYDH
-242 MVTNEDLVPNPPAW
+242 MVTNEDLVPTPPSW
-256 MKSGGELLEFSA
+256 MKSGGEMLEFTQVS
-268 VDKETL
+268 KETL
-274 QINSKEPYGLLITLL
+274 QINSAEPYGLLITLL
-289 ASVIVAGPH
+289 ASVVVAGPH

-323 LDEANAKA
+323 LYEANAKA
-331 QAEGY
+331 EAAGY
-336 ENWAKYFLFLNHANA
+336 ENWAKYMLFLNHANA

-360 WYVTKPITSDQW
+360 WRVVKPITSDQW

-377 CFYYAVD
+377 CYYWAVD
-384 TAGNQLPYMDGV
+384 TEGQQLPYMDNV
-396 TLDLAENLEVLN
+396 VLDLAENLEVLN

-432 ENSEKG
+432 ENSDKG

-448 ESGIANLYINESWEG
+448 ESGIANLYINESWVG
-463 DGGAVD
+463 DGGDVD
-469 TETASFLSNR
+469 TETASFLQNK
-479 DFRAALSMGVER
+479 DFRAALSMGIER
-491 EEINEVFFLGLG
+491 DEINEVFFLGLG
-503 ETGGLCAGWDD
+503 EVGGLCAGWDD
-514 PNDPGHYIGEHLVEF
+514 PNDPGHYIGEHYVEF
-529 NPDEANAML
+529 NPDEANELL
-538 DAIGLDKRDS
+538 DSIGLDQKDS
-548 DGMRLMPET
+548 DGMRLMPGT

-562 VVHSVAV
+562 VTHSVAV

-584 MWKNN
+584 MWKKH

-606 KRDENETML
+606 RRDNNETHL

-627 ITPNHLGIVGGDGF
+627 ITPNHLGVVGGGGF
-641 IAPKYSDAHL
+641 IAVGASNDHRDNGTIA
-651 ATGEI
+651 
-656 QDGWIGEWQSL
+656 DGWIGEWQKL
-667 YDEAVTDSSK
+667 YEEAKSDGSK

-690 VNANPIT
+690 NNVNPIT

>member
-1 MPLFV
+1 
-6 LWNEKITTNTE
+6 
-17 ESMLEKFRFGLVIV
+17 MLKKFRHGSVVVLLLIIGLV
-31 AIAALGL
+31 AIS
-38 FAIACS
+38 CS

-52 NTTSATGAAAKAK
+52 NTTNASAAATTAKASGAA
-65 ESGMTPA
+65 P
-72 KAAEAAAPATKAEPK
+72 AAAPAAAAKPAAPAPK
-87 LIETSKTSKAAT
+87 VVETSKTTKAAT
-99 ADDQAA
+99 GDDQSA

-112 SWPSLSDKMPS
+112 SWPSLSDDMPS
-123 SFNESPMCAAKAAA
+123 SFSESPLCAAKAAA

-150 PLVIQPAESIGEYGG
+150 PLVISPAESIGEYGG

-199 ANIAESWTSNAE
+199 ANIAESWTSNAD

-229 DYNTDDIMFWYNH
+229 DYNTDDIMFWYDH
-242 MVTNEDLVPNPPAW
+242 MVTNEDLVPTPPSW
-256 MKSGGELLEFSA
+256 MKSGGELLTFTA

-274 QINSKEPYGLLITLL
+274 QINSSEPYGLLITLL
-289 ASVIVAGPH
+289 ASVVVAGPH
-298 TRGDSGLG
+298 TRGDAGLG

-331 QAEGY
+331 EAAGY
-336 ENWAKYFLFLNHANA
+336 ESWAKYMLFLNHANA

-360 WYVTKPITSDQW
+360 WKVVKPITSDQW

-384 TAGNQLPYMDGV
+384 TDGQQLPYMDKV
-396 TLDLAENLEVLN
+396 VLDLAENLEVLN

-421 HIDLSKLPVFT
+421 HIDLSKLPVFK
-432 ENSEKG
+432 ENSDKG

-448 ESGIANLYINESWEG
+448 ESGIANLYINESWG
-463 DGGAVD
+463 DGANG
-469 TETASFLSNR
+469 EPELASFLTNK
-479 DFRAALSMGVER
+479 DFRAALSMGIER
-491 EEINEVFFLGLG
+491 DEINEVFFLGLG
-503 ETGGLCAGWDD
+503 EIGGLCMGWDD
-514 PNDPGHYIGEHLVEF
+514 PNNPGKYIGEDYVQF
-529 NPDEANAML
+529 NPDAANALL
-538 DAIGLDKRDS
+538 DSIGLDKKDS
-548 DGMRLMPET
+548 DGMRLMPS

-562 VVHSVAV
+562 VTHSVAV

-576 GIDSMVIE
+576 GIDGMVIE
-584 MWKNN
+584 MWKNH

-600 RSLWSS
+600 RSLWTSR
-606 KRDENETML
+606 KDNNETML

-627 ITPNHLGIVGGDGF
+627 ITPNHLGVVGGAGF
-641 IAPKYSDAHL
+641 IAVGASNAHRDDGTM
-651 ATGEI
+651 A
-656 QDGWIGEWQSL
+656 DGWIGEWQAL
-667 YDEAVTDSSK
+667 YEEAKSDGTK
-677 YAENLQK
+677 YAPNLKK

-690 VNANPIT
+690 ENVNPIT

-710 KNVRNVP
+710 KNVRNIP

-739 EGGNQ
+739 EGGND

>member
-1 MPLFV
+1 
-6 LWNEKITTNTE
+6 
-17 ESMLEKFRFGLVIV
+17 MLKKFQYGLVTV
-31 AIAALGL
+31 MVLSLGL

-44 DEEVEEAT
+44 EEEVEEAT
-52 NTTSATGAAAKAK
+52 NTTNASAAASAAKDAGVTKEAAKAA
-65 ESGMTPA
+65 MP
-72 KAAEAAAPATKAEPK
+72 AAAPDAAPAKAEPK
-87 LIETSKTSKAAT
+87 LVETSKTSKAAT
-99 ADDQAA
+99 GDDQAA

-112 SWPSLSDKMPS
+112 SWPSLSDTMPS
-123 SFNESPMCAAKAAA
+123 SFSESPMCAAKAEA
-137 GEIPALEDRLPEN
+137 GEIPALADRLPEN

-199 ANIAESWTSNAE
+199 PNIAESWTSNAD

-229 DYNTDDIMFWYNH
+229 DYNTDDIMFWYDH
-242 MVTNEDLVPNPPAW
+242 MVQNEDLVPTPPSW
-256 MKSGGELLEFSA
+256 MKSGGEMLEFTQVS
-268 VDKETL
+268 KETL
-274 QINSKEPYGLLITLL
+274 QINSAEPYGLLITLL
-289 ASVIVAGPH
+289 ASVVVAGPH

-331 QAEGY
+331 EAAGY
-336 ENWAKYFLFLNHANA
+336 ENWAKYMLFLNHANA

-360 WYVTKPITSDQW
+360 WRVVKPITSDQW

-377 CFYYAVD
+377 CFYYGVD
-384 TAGNQLPYMDGV
+384 TEGQQLPYMDNV
-396 TLDLAENLEVLN
+396 VLDLAENLEVLN

-432 ENSEKG
+432 ENSDKG

-448 ESGIANLYINESWEG
+448 ESGIANLYINETWEG

-469 TETASFLSNR
+469 TETASFLQNK
-479 DFRAALSMGVER
+479 DFRAALSMGIER
-491 EEINEVFFLGLG
+491 DEINEVFFLGLG
-503 ETGGLCAGWDD
+503 EIGGLCAGWDD
-514 PNDPGHYIGEHLVEF
+514 PNDADHYVGEHYVEF
-529 NPDEANAML
+529 NPDEANELL
-538 DAIGLDKRDS
+538 DSIGLDQRDA
-548 DGMRLMPET
+548 DGMRLMPDT

-562 VVHSVAV
+562 VTHSVAV

-584 MWKNN
+584 MWKKH

-600 RSLWSS
+600 RSLWSG
-606 KRDENETML
+606 RFENNETML

-627 ITPNHLGIVGGDGF
+627 ITPNHLGMVAGGGY
-641 IAPKYSDAHL
+641 IAPAAADAHQ
-651 ATGEI
+651 ADGTYA
-656 QDGWIGEWQSL
+656 DGWIGEWQKL
-667 YDEAVTDSSK
+667 YDEAVSDGSK
-677 YAENLQK
+677 YTENLQK

-690 VNANPIT
+690 NNVNPIT

>member
-1 MPLFV
+1 
-6 LWNEKITTNTE
+6 
-17 ESMLEKFRFGLVIV
+17 MLKKFQYGLVTV
-31 AIAALGL
+31 MVLSLGL

-44 DEEVEEAT
+44 EEEVEEAT
-52 NTTSATGAAAKAK
+52 NTTNASAAASAAKDAGVTKEAAKAA
-65 ESGMTPA
+65 MP
-72 KAAEAAAPATKAEPK
+72 AAAPAAAPAKKAEPK
-87 LIETSKTSKAAT
+87 LVETSKTSKAAT
-99 ADDQAA
+99 GDDQAA

-112 SWPSLSDKMPS
+112 SWPSLSDSMPS
-123 SFNESPMCAAKAAA
+123 SFSESPMCAAKAEA
-137 GEIPALEDRLPEN
+137 GEIPALADRLPEN

-199 ANIAESWTSNAE
+199 PNIAESWTSNAD

-229 DYNTDDIMFWYNH
+229 DYNTDDIMFWYDH
-242 MVTNEDLVPNPPAW
+242 MVTNEDLVPTPPSW
-256 MKSGGELLEFSA
+256 MKSGGEMLEFTQVS
-268 VDKETL
+268 KETL
-274 QINSKEPYGLLITLL
+274 QINSAEPYGLLITLL
-289 ASVIVAGPH
+289 ASVVVAGPH

-331 QAEGY
+331 EAAGY
-336 ENWAKYFLFLNHANA
+336 ENWAKYMLFLNHANA

-360 WYVTKPITSDQW
+360 WRVVKPITSDQW

-377 CFYYAVD
+377 CYYWAVD
-384 TAGNQLPYMDGV
+384 TEGQQLPYMDNV
-396 TLDLAENLEVLN
+396 VLDLAENLEVLN

-432 ENSEKG
+432 ENSDKG

-448 ESGIANLYINESWEG
+448 ESGIANLYINESWVG
-463 DGGAVD
+463 DGGDVD
-469 TETASFLSNR
+469 TETASFLQNK
-479 DFRAALSMGVER
+479 DFRAALSMGIER
-491 EEINEVFFLGLG
+491 DEINEVFFLGLG
-503 ETGGLCAGWDD
+503 EVGGLCAGWDD
-514 PNDPGHYIGEHLVEF
+514 PNDPGHYIGEHYVEF
-529 NPDEANAML
+529 NPDEANELL
-538 DAIGLDKRDS
+538 DSIGLDQKDS
-548 DGMRLMPET
+548 DGMRLMPGT

-562 VVHSVAV
+562 VTHSVAV

-584 MWKNN
+584 MWKKH

-606 KRDENETML
+606 RRDNNETHL

-627 ITPNHLGIVGGDGF
+627 ITPNHLGVVGGGGF
-641 IAPKYSDAHL
+641 IAVGASNDHRDNGTIA
-651 ATGEI
+651 
-656 QDGWIGEWQSL
+656 DGWIGEWQEL
-667 YDEAVTDSSK
+667 YEEAKSDGSK

-690 VNANPIT
+690 NNVNPIT

>member
-1 MPLFV
+1 
-6 LWNEKITTNTE
+6 
-17 ESMLEKFRFGLVIV
+17 MLKKFQYGLVTV
-31 AIAALGL
+31 MVLSLGL

-44 DEEVEEAT
+44 EEEVEEAT
-52 NTTSATGAAAKAK
+52 NTTNASAAASTAKDAGVTKEAAKAA
-65 ESGMTPA
+65 MP
-72 KAAEAAAPATKAEPK
+72 AAAPAAAPAKKAEPK
-87 LIETSKTSKAAT
+87 LVETSKTSKAAT
-99 ADDQAA
+99 GDDQAA

-112 SWPSLSDKMPS
+112 SWPSLSDSMPS
-123 SFNESPMCAAKAAA
+123 SFSESPMCAAKAEA
-137 GEIPALEDRLPEN
+137 GEIPALADRLPEN

-199 ANIAESWTSNAE
+199 PNIAESWTSNAD

-229 DYNTDDIMFWYNH
+229 DYNTDDIMFWYDH
-242 MVTNEDLVPNPPAW
+242 MVTNEDLVPTPPSW
-256 MKSGGELLEFSA
+256 MKSGGEMLEFTQVS
-268 VDKETL
+268 KETL
-274 QINSKEPYGLLITLL
+274 QINSAEPYGLLITLL
-289 ASVIVAGPH
+289 ASVVVAGPH

-331 QAEGY
+331 EAAGY
-336 ENWAKYFLFLNHANA
+336 ENWAKYMLFLNHANA

-360 WYVTKPITSDQW
+360 WRVVKPITSDQW

-377 CFYYAVD
+377 CYYWAVD
-384 TAGNQLPYMDGV
+384 TEGQQLPYMDNV
-396 TLDLAENLEVLN
+396 VLDLAENLEVLN

-432 ENSEKG
+432 ENSDKG

-448 ESGIANLYINESWEG
+448 ESGIANLYINESWVG
-463 DGGAVD
+463 DGGDVD
-469 TETASFLSNR
+469 TETASFLQNK
-479 DFRAALSMGVER
+479 DFRAALSMGIER
-491 EEINEVFFLGLG
+491 DEINEVFFLGLG
-503 ETGGLCAGWDD
+503 EVGGLCAGWDD
-514 PNDPGHYIGEHLVEF
+514 PNAPGHYIGEHYVEF
-529 NPDEANAML
+529 NPDEANELL
-538 DAIGLDKRDS
+538 DSIGLDQKDS
-548 DGMRLMPET
+548 DGMRLMPGT

-562 VVHSVAV
+562 VTHSVAV

-584 MWKNN
+584 MWKKH

-606 KRDENETML
+606 RRDNNETHL

-627 ITPNHLGIVGGDGF
+627 ITPNHLGVVGGGGF
-641 IAPKYSDAHL
+641 IAVGASNDHRDNGTIA
-651 ATGEI
+651 
-656 QDGWIGEWQSL
+656 DGWIGEWQKL
-667 YDEAVTDSSK
+667 YEEAKSDGSK
-677 YAENLQK
+677 YSENLQK

-690 VNANPIT
+690 NNVNPIT

>member
-1 MPLFV
+1 
-6 LWNEKITTNTE
+6 
-17 ESMLEKFRFGLVIV
+17 MLKKFQYGLVTV
-31 AIAALGL
+31 MVLSLGL

-44 DEEVEEAT
+44 EEEVEEAT
-52 NTTSATGAAAKAK
+52 NTTNASAAASTAKDAGVTKEAAKAA
-65 ESGMTPA
+65 MP
-72 KAAEAAAPATKAEPK
+72 AAAPAAAPAKKAEPK
-87 LIETSKTSKAAT
+87 LVETSKTSKAAT
-99 ADDQAA
+99 GDDQAA

-112 SWPSLSDKMPS
+112 SWPSLSDTMPS
-123 SFNESPMCAAKAAA
+123 SFSESPMCAAKAEA
-137 GEIPALEDRLPEN
+137 GEIPALADRLPEN

-199 ANIAESWTSNAE
+199 PNIAESWTSNAD

-229 DYNTDDIMFWYNH
+229 DYNTDDIMFWYDH
-242 MVTNEDLVPNPPAW
+242 MVTNEDLVPTPPSW
-256 MKSGGELLEFSA
+256 MKSGGEMLEFTQVSQ
-268 VDKETL
+268 ETL
-274 QINSKEPYGLLITLL
+274 QINSAEPYGLLITLL
-289 ASVIVAGPH
+289 ASVVVAGPH

-331 QAEGY
+331 EAAGY
-336 ENWAKYFLFLNHANA
+336 ENWAKYMLFLNHANA

-360 WYVTKPITSDQW
+360 WRVVKPITSDQW

-377 CFYYAVD
+377 CFYWAVD
-384 TAGNQLPYMDGV
+384 TEGQQLPYMDEV
-396 TLDLAENLEVLN
+396 VLDLAENLEVLN

-432 ENSEKG
+432 ENSDKG

-448 ESGIANLYINESWEG
+448 ESGIANLYINESWVG
-463 DGGAVD
+463 DGGDVD
-469 TETASFLSNR
+469 TETASFLQNK
-479 DFRAALSMGVER
+479 DFRAALSMGIER
-491 EEINEVFFLGLG
+491 DEINEVFFLGLG
-503 ETGGLCAGWDD
+503 EVGGLCAGWDD
-514 PNDPGHYIGEHLVEF
+514 PNDPGHYIGEHYVEF
-529 NPDEANAML
+529 NPDEANELL
-538 DAIGLDKRDS
+538 DSIGLDQKDS
-548 DGMRLMPET
+548 DGMRLMPGT

-562 VVHSVAV
+562 VTHSVAV

-584 MWKNN
+584 MWKKH

-606 KRDENETML
+606 RRDNNETHL

-627 ITPNHLGIVGGDGF
+627 ITPNHLGVVGGGGF
-641 IAPKYSDAHL
+641 IAVGASNDHRDNGTIA
-651 ATGEI
+651 
-656 QDGWIGEWQSL
+656 DGWIGEWQKL
-667 YDEAVTDSSK
+667 YEEAKSDGSK
-677 YAENLQK
+677 YSENLQK

-690 VNANPIT
+690 NNVNPIT

>member
-1 MPLFV
+1 
-6 LWNEKITTNTE
+6 
-17 ESMLEKFRFGLVIV
+17 MLRKFRHGLVV
-31 AIAALGL
+31 VLLLVVGL
-38 FAIACS
+38 VAIACS

-52 NTTSATGAAAKAK
+52 NTTNASAAAASAKASGAAPAAKAAAAKPA
-65 ESGMTPA
+65 A
-72 KAAEAAAPATKAEPK
+72 KAPK
-87 LIETSKTSKAAT
+87 VVETSKTSKAAT
-99 ADDQAA
+99 GDDQSA

-112 SWPSLSDKMPS
+112 SWPSLSDTMPS
-123 SFNESPMCAAKAAA
+123 SFSESPLCAAQAAA
-137 GEIPALEDRLPEN
+137 GTIPALADRLPDN
-150 PLVIQPAESIGEYGG
+150 PLVISPAESIGEYGG

-229 DYNTDDIMFWYNH
+229 DYNTDDIMFWYDH
-242 MVTNEDLVPNPPAW
+242 MVTNEDLVPTPPSW
-256 MKSGGELLEFSA
+256 MKSGGELLTFTQVS
-268 VDKETL
+268 KETL

-289 ASVIVAGPH
+289 ASVVVAGPH

-306 LYAPSHYLSDF
+306 LYAPSHYLSDY
-317 HPDVIG
+317 HPAYVG
-323 LDEANAKA
+323 LDEANAI
-331 QAEGY
+331 AEAAGY

-360 WYVTKPITSDQW
+360 WKVTKAITTDQW
-372 ALERN
+372 KLERN

-384 TAGNQLPYMDGV
+384 TEGNQLPYMDAV
-396 TLDLAENLEVLN
+396 VLDLAENLEVLN

-421 HIDLSKLPVFT
+421 HIDLSKLAVFK
-432 ENSEKG
+432 ENSDKG

-448 ESGIANLYINESWEG
+448 ESGIANLYITESWGEG
-463 DGGAVD
+463 EYGDA
-469 TETASFLSNR
+469 ETGSFLTNK
-479 DFRAALSMGVER
+479 DFRAALSMGIER
-491 EEINEVFFLGLG
+491 DEINEVFFLGLG
-503 ETGGLCAGWDD
+503 EIGGLCMGWDD
-514 PNDPGHYIGEHLVEF
+514 PNNPGKYIGEDYVQF
-529 NPDEANAML
+529 NPDAANALL
-538 DAIGLDKRDS
+538 DSIGLDKKDS
-548 DGMRLMPET
+548 DGMRLMPS

-562 VVHSVAV
+562 IVHSVAV

-584 MWKNN
+584 MWKNH
-589 LGIDGKLDAQE
+589 LGIDGRLDAQE
-600 RSLWSS
+600 RSLWAG
-606 KRDENETML
+606 RQNNNETML

-627 ITPNHLGIVGGDGF
+627 ITPAHLGMVAGGGYISPLAADLHMDGI
-641 IAPKYSDAHL
+641 IA
-651 ATGEI
+651 
-656 QDGWIGEWQSL
+656 DGWIGEWQTL
-667 YDEAVTDSSK
+667 YDEAVSDATK

-690 VNANPIT
+690 ENVNPIT

>member
-1 MPLFV
+1 
-6 LWNEKITTNTE
+6 
-17 ESMLEKFRFGLVIV
+17 MLKKFQYGLVTV
-31 AIAALGL
+31 MVLSLGL

-44 DEEVEEAT
+44 EEEVEEAT
-52 NTTSATGAAAKAK
+52 NTTNASAAASTAKDAGVTKEAAKAA
-65 ESGMTPA
+65 MP
-72 KAAEAAAPATKAEPK
+72 AAAPAAAPAKKAEPK
-87 LIETSKTSKAAT
+87 LVETSKTSKAAT
-99 ADDQAA
+99 GDDQAA

-112 SWPSLSDKMPS
+112 SWPSLSDSMPS
-123 SFNESPMCAAKAAA
+123 SFSESPMCAAKAEA
-137 GEIPALEDRLPEN
+137 GEIPALADRLPEN

-199 ANIAESWTSNAE
+199 PNIAESWTSNAD

-229 DYNTDDIMFWYNH
+229 DYNTDDIMFWYDH
-242 MVTNEDLVPNPPAW
+242 MVTNEDLVPTPPSW
-256 MKSGGELLEFSA
+256 MKSGGEMLEFTQVS
-268 VDKETL
+268 KETL
-274 QINSKEPYGLLITLL
+274 QINSAEPYGLLITLL
-289 ASVIVAGPH
+289 ASVVVAGPH

-331 QAEGY
+331 EAAGY
-336 ENWAKYFLFLNHANA
+336 ENWAKYMLFLNHANA

-360 WYVTKPITSDQW
+360 WRVVKPITSDQW

-377 CFYYAVD
+377 CYYWAVD
-384 TAGNQLPYMDGV
+384 TEGQQLPYMDNV
-396 TLDLAENLEVLN
+396 VLDLAESLEVLN

-432 ENSEKG
+432 ENSDKG

-448 ESGIANLYINESWEG
+448 ESGIANLYINESWVG
-463 DGGAVD
+463 DGGDVD
-469 TETASFLSNR
+469 TETASFLQNK
-479 DFRAALSMGVER
+479 DFRAALSMGIER
-491 EEINEVFFLGLG
+491 DEINEVFFLGLG
-503 ETGGLCAGWDD
+503 EVGGLCAGWDD
-514 PNDPGHYIGEHLVEF
+514 PNDPGHYIGEHYVEF
-529 NPDEANAML
+529 NPDEANELL
-538 DAIGLDKRDS
+538 DSIGLDQKDS
-548 DGMRLMPET
+548 DGMRLMPGT

-562 VVHSVAV
+562 VTHSVAV

-584 MWKNN
+584 MWKKH

-606 KRDENETML
+606 RRDNNETHL

-627 ITPNHLGIVGGDGF
+627 ITPNHLGVVGGGGF
-641 IAPKYSDAHL
+641 IAVGASNDHRDNGTIA
-651 ATGEI
+651 
-656 QDGWIGEWQSL
+656 DGWIGEWQEL
-667 YDEAVTDSSK
+667 YEEAKSDGSK

-690 VNANPIT
+690 NNVNPIT

>member
-1 MPLFV
+1 
-6 LWNEKITTNTE
+6 
-17 ESMLEKFRFGLVIV
+17 MLRKFRHGLVV
-31 AIAALGL
+31 VLLLVVGL
-38 FAIACS
+38 VAIACS

-52 NTTSATGAAAKAK
+52 NTTNASAAAASAKASGAAPAAKAAAAKPA
-65 ESGMTPA
+65 A
-72 KAAEAAAPATKAEPK
+72 KAPK
-87 LIETSKTSKAAT
+87 VVETSKTSKAAT
-99 ADDQAA
+99 GDDQSA

-112 SWPSLSDKMPS
+112 SWPSLSDTMPS
-123 SFNESPMCAAKAAA
+123 SFQESPLCAAQAAA
-137 GEIPALEDRLPEN
+137 GTIPALADRLPDN
-150 PLVIQPAESIGEYGG
+150 PLVISPAESIGEYGG

-229 DYNTDDIMFWYNH
+229 DYNTDDIMFWYDH
-242 MVTNEDLVPNPPAW
+242 MVTNEDLVPTPPSW
-256 MKSGGELLEFSA
+256 MKSGGELLTFTQVS
-268 VDKETL
+268 KETL

-289 ASVIVAGPH
+289 ASVVVAGPH

-306 LYAPSHYLSDF
+306 LYAPSHYLSDY
-317 HPDVIG
+317 HPAYVG
-323 LDEANAKA
+323 LDEANAI
-331 QAEGY
+331 AEAAGY

-360 WYVTKPITSDQW
+360 WKVTKAITTDQW
-372 ALERN
+372 KLERN

-384 TAGNQLPYMDGV
+384 TEGNQLPYMDAV
-396 TLDLAENLEVLN
+396 VLDLAENLEVLN

-421 HIDLSKLPVFT
+421 HIDLSKLAVFK
-432 ENSEKG
+432 ENSDKG

-448 ESGIANLYINESWEG
+448 ESGIANLYITESWGEG
-463 DGGAVD
+463 EFGDA
-469 TETASFLSNR
+469 ETGSFLTNK
-479 DFRAALSMGVER
+479 DFRAALSMGIER
-491 EEINEVFFLGLG
+491 DEINEVFFLGLG
-503 ETGGLCAGWDD
+503 EIGGLCMGWDD
-514 PNDPGHYIGEHLVEF
+514 PNNPGKYIGEDYVQF
-529 NPDEANAML
+529 NPDAANALL
-538 DAIGLDKRDS
+538 DSIGLDKKDS
-548 DGMRLMPET
+548 DGMRLMPS

-584 MWKNN
+584 MWKNH
-589 LGIDGKLDAQE
+589 LGIDGRLDAQE
-600 RSLWSS
+600 RSLWSG
-606 KRDENETML
+606 RQNNNETML

-627 ITPNHLGIVGGDGF
+627 ITPAHLGMVAGGGYISPLAADLHMDGI
-641 IAPKYSDAHL
+641 IA
-651 ATGEI
+651 
-656 QDGWIGEWQSL
+656 DGWIGEWQTL
-667 YDEAVTDSSK
+667 YDEAVSDATK

-690 VNANPIT
+690 ENVNPIT

>member
-1 MPLFV
+1 
-6 LWNEKITTNTE
+6 
-17 ESMLEKFRFGLVIV
+17 MLKKFQYGLVTV
-31 AIAALGL
+31 MVLSLGL

-44 DEEVEEAT
+44 EEEVEEAT
-52 NTTSATGAAAKAK
+52 NTTNASAAASTAKDAGVTKEAAKAA
-65 ESGMTPA
+65 MP
-72 KAAEAAAPATKAEPK
+72 AAAPAAAPAKKAEPK
-87 LIETSKTSKAAT
+87 LVETSKTSKAAT
-99 ADDQAA
+99 GDDQAA

-112 SWPSLSDKMPS
+112 SWPSLSDTMPS
-123 SFNESPMCAAKAAA
+123 SFSESPMCAAKAEA
-137 GEIPALEDRLPEN
+137 GEIPALADRLPEN

-199 ANIAESWTSNAE
+199 PNIAESWTSNAD

-229 DYNTDDIMFWYNH
+229 DYNTDDIMFWYDH
-242 MVTNEDLVPNPPAW
+242 MVTNEDLVPTPPSW
-256 MKSGGELLEFSA
+256 MKSGGEMLEFTQVS
-268 VDKETL
+268 KETL
-274 QINSKEPYGLLITLL
+274 QINSAEPYGLLITLL
-289 ASVIVAGPH
+289 ASVVVAGPH

-331 QAEGY
+331 EAAGY
-336 ENWAKYFLFLNHANA
+336 ENWAKYMLFLNHANA

-360 WYVTKPITSDQW
+360 WRVVKPITSDQW

-377 CFYYAVD
+377 CFYYGVD
-384 TAGNQLPYMDGV
+384 TEGQQLPYMDNV
-396 TLDLAENLEVLN
+396 VLDLAENLEVLN

-432 ENSEKG
+432 ENSDKG

-448 ESGIANLYINESWEG
+448 ESGIANLYINESWVG
-463 DGGAVD
+463 DGGDVD
-469 TETASFLSNR
+469 TETASFLQNK
-479 DFRAALSMGVER
+479 DFRAALSMGIER
-491 EEINEVFFLGLG
+491 DEINEVFFLGLG
-503 ETGGLCAGWDD
+503 EVGGLCAGWDD
-514 PNDPGHYIGEHLVEF
+514 PNDPGHYIGEHYVEF
-529 NPDEANAML
+529 NPDEANELL
-538 DAIGLDKRDS
+538 DSIGLDQKDS
-548 DGMRLMPET
+548 DGMRLMPGT

-562 VVHSVAV
+562 VTHSVAV

-584 MWKNN
+584 MWKKH

-606 KRDENETML
+606 RRDNNETHL

-627 ITPNHLGIVGGDGF
+627 ITPNHLGVVGGGGF
-641 IAPKYSDAHL
+641 IAVGASNDHRDNGTIA
-651 ATGEI
+651 
-656 QDGWIGEWQSL
+656 DGWIGEWQKL
-667 YDEAVTDSSK
+667 YEEAKSDGSK
-677 YAENLQK
+677 YSENLQK

-690 VNANPIT
+690 NNVNPIT

>member
-1 MPLFV
+1 
-6 LWNEKITTNTE
+6 
-17 ESMLEKFRFGLVIV
+17 MLKKFRHGLVV
-31 AIAALGL
+31 VLLLVVGL
-38 FAIACS
+38 VAIACS

-52 NTTSATGAAAKAK
+52 NTTNASAAASSAQASGAAPAAKAAAAAK
-65 ESGMTPA
+65 P
-72 KAAEAAAPATKAEPK
+72 AAPAPK
-87 LIETSKTSKAAT
+87 IVETSKTSKAAT
-99 ADDQAA
+99 GDDQAA

-112 SWPSLSDKMPS
+112 SWPSLSDTMPS
-123 SFNESPMCAAKAAA
+123 SFSESPMCAAKAAA

-150 PLVIQPAESIGEYGG
+150 PLVISPAESIGEYGG

-199 ANIAESWTSNAE
+199 ANIAESWTSNAD

-229 DYNTDDIMFWYNH
+229 DYNTDDIMFWYDH
-242 MVTNEDLVPNPPAW
+242 MVTNEDLVPTPPSW
-256 MKSGGELLEFSA
+256 MKSGGELLTFSQ
-268 VDKETL
+268 VSKETL

-289 ASVIVAGPH
+289 ASVVVAGPH

-331 QAEGY
+331 EAAGY
-336 ENWAKYFLFLNHANA
+336 ENWAKYMLFLNHANA

-360 WYVTKPITSDQW
+360 WKVVKPITSEQW

-377 CFYYAVD
+377 CFYYGVD
-384 TAGNQLPYMDGV
+384 TEGQQLPYMDNV
-396 TLDLAENLEVLN
+396 VLDLAENLEVLN

-421 HIDLSKLPVFT
+421 HIDLSKLPVFK
-432 ENSEKG
+432 ENSDKG

-448 ESGIANLYINESWEG
+448 ESGIANLYINESWG
-463 DGGAVD
+463 DGPNGDA
-469 TETASFLSNR
+469 ETASFLTNK
-479 DFRAALSMGVER
+479 DFRAALSMGIER
-491 EEINEVFFLGLG
+491 DEINEVFFLGLG
-503 ETGGLCAGWDD
+503 EIGGLCAGWDD
-514 PNDPGHYIGEHLVEF
+514 PNNPGKYIGEDYVQF
-529 NPDEANAML
+529 NPDEANALL
-538 DAIGLDKRDS
+538 DSIGLDKKDS
-548 DGMRLMPET
+548 DGMRLMPS

-562 VVHSVAV
+562 VTHSVAV

-584 MWKNN
+584 MWKKH

-606 KRDENETML
+606 RRDNNETML

-627 ITPNHLGIVGGDGF
+627 ITPNHLGVVGGGGF
-641 IAPKYSDAHL
+641 IAVGASNAHRDDGTM
-651 ATGEI
+651 A
-656 QDGWIGEWQSL
+656 DGWVGEWQAL
-667 YDEAVTDSSK
+667 YEEAKSDGSK
-677 YAENLQK
+677 YAPNLKK

-690 VNANPIT
+690 ENVNPIT

-739 EGGNQ
+739 DGGNQ

>member
-1 MPLFV
+1 
-6 LWNEKITTNTE
+6 
-17 ESMLEKFRFGLVIV
+17 MLKKFQYGLVTV
-31 AIAALGL
+31 MVLSLGL

-44 DEEVEEAT
+44 EEEVEEAT
-52 NTTSATGAAAKAK
+52 NTTNASAAASTAKDAGVTKEAAKAA
-65 ESGMTPA
+65 MP
-72 KAAEAAAPATKAEPK
+72 AAAPAKKAEPK
-87 LIETSKTSKAAT
+87 LVETSKTSKAAT
-99 ADDQAA
+99 GDDQAA

-112 SWPSLSDKMPS
+112 SWPSLSDSMPS
-123 SFNESPMCAAKAAA
+123 SFSESPMCAAKAEA
-137 GEIPALEDRLPEN
+137 GEIPALADRLPEN

-199 ANIAESWTSNAE
+199 PNIAESWTSNAD

-229 DYNTDDIMFWYNH
+229 DYNTDDIMFWYDH
-242 MVTNEDLVPNPPAW
+242 MVTNEDLVPTPPSW
-256 MKSGGELLEFSA
+256 MKSGGEMLEFTQVS
-268 VDKETL
+268 KETL
-274 QINSKEPYGLLITLL
+274 QINSAEPYGLLITLL
-289 ASVIVAGPH
+289 ASVVVAGPH

-331 QAEGY
+331 EAAGY
-336 ENWAKYFLFLNHANA
+336 ENWAKYMLFLNHANA

-360 WYVTKPITSDQW
+360 WRVVKPITSDQW

-377 CFYYAVD
+377 CYYWAVD
-384 TAGNQLPYMDGV
+384 TEGQQLPYMDNV
-396 TLDLAENLEVLN
+396 VLDLAENLEVLN

-432 ENSEKG
+432 ENSDKG

-448 ESGIANLYINESWEG
+448 ESGIANLYINESWVG
-463 DGGAVD
+463 DGGDVD
-469 TETASFLSNR
+469 TETASFLQNK
-479 DFRAALSMGVER
+479 DFRAALSMGIER
-491 EEINEVFFLGLG
+491 DEINEVFFLGLG
-503 ETGGLCAGWDD
+503 EVGGLCAGWDD
-514 PNDPGHYIGEHLVEF
+514 PNDPGHYIGEHYVEF
-529 NPDEANAML
+529 NPDEANELL
-538 DAIGLDKRDS
+538 DSIGLDQKDS
-548 DGMRLMPET
+548 DGMRLMPGT

-562 VVHSVAV
+562 VTHSVAV

-584 MWKNN
+584 MWKKH

-606 KRDENETML
+606 RRDNNETHL

-627 ITPNHLGIVGGDGF
+627 ITPNHLGVVGGGGF
-641 IAPKYSDAHL
+641 IAVGASNDHRDNGTIA
-651 ATGEI
+651 
-656 QDGWIGEWQSL
+656 DGWIGEWQKL
-667 YDEAVTDSSK
+667 YEEAKSDGSK

-690 VNANPIT
+690 NNVNPIT

>member
-1 MPLFV
+1 
-6 LWNEKITTNTE
+6 
-17 ESMLEKFRFGLVIV
+17 MLKKFQYGLVTV
-31 AIAALGL
+31 MVLSLGL

-44 DEEVEEAT
+44 EEEVEEAT
-52 NTTSATGAAAKAK
+52 NTTNASAAASTAKDAGVTKEAAKAA
-65 ESGMTPA
+65 MP
-72 KAAEAAAPATKAEPK
+72 AAAPDAAPAKAEPK
-87 LIETSKTSKAAT
+87 LVETSKTSKAAT
-99 ADDQAA
+99 GDDQAA

-112 SWPSLSDKMPS
+112 SWPSLSDSMPS
-123 SFNESPMCAAKAAA
+123 SFSESPMCAAKAEA
-137 GEIPALEDRLPEN
+137 GEIPALADRLPEN

-199 ANIAESWTSNAE
+199 PNIAESWTSNAD

-229 DYNTDDIMFWYNH
+229 DYNTDDIMFWYDH
-242 MVTNEDLVPNPPAW
+242 MVTNEDLVPTPPSW
-256 MKSGGELLEFSA
+256 MKSGGEMLEFTQVS
-268 VDKETL
+268 KETL
-274 QINSKEPYGLLITLL
+274 QINSAEPYGLLITLL
-289 ASVIVAGPH
+289 ASVVVAGPH

-331 QAEGY
+331 EAAGY
-336 ENWAKYFLFLNHANA
+336 ENWAKYMLFLNHANA

-360 WYVTKPITSDQW
+360 WRVVKPITSDQW

-377 CFYYAVD
+377 CYYWAVD
-384 TAGNQLPYMDGV
+384 TEGQQLPYMDNV
-396 TLDLAENLEVLN
+396 VLDLAENLEVLN

-432 ENSEKG
+432 ENSDKG

-448 ESGIANLYINESWEG
+448 ESGIANLYINESWVG
-463 DGGAVD
+463 DGGDVD
-469 TETASFLSNR
+469 TETASFLQNK
-479 DFRAALSMGVER
+479 DFRAALSMGIER
-491 EEINEVFFLGLG
+491 DEINEVFFLGLG
-503 ETGGLCAGWDD
+503 EVGGLCAGWDD
-514 PNDPGHYIGEHLVEF
+514 PNDPGHYIGEHYVEF
-529 NPDEANAML
+529 NPDEANELL
-538 DAIGLDKRDS
+538 DSIGLDQKDS
-548 DGMRLMPET
+548 DGMRLMPGT

-562 VVHSVAV
+562 VTHSVAV

-584 MWKNN
+584 MWKKH

-606 KRDENETML
+606 RRDNNETHL

-627 ITPNHLGIVGGDGF
+627 ITPNHLGVVGGGGF
-641 IAPKYSDAHL
+641 IAVGASNDHRDNGTIA
-651 ATGEI
+651 
-656 QDGWIGEWQSL
+656 DGWIGEWQEL
-667 YDEAVTDSSK
+667 YEEAKSDGSK

-690 VNANPIT
+690 NNVNPIT

>member
-1 MPLFV
+1 
-6 LWNEKITTNTE
+6 
-17 ESMLEKFRFGLVIV
+17 MLKKFQYGLVTV
-31 AIAALGL
+31 MVLSLGL

-44 DEEVEEAT
+44 EEEVEEAT
-52 NTTSATGAAAKAK
+52 NTTNASAAASTAKDAGVTKEAAKAA
-65 ESGMTPA
+65 MP
-72 KAAEAAAPATKAEPK
+72 AAAPAAAPAKKAEPK
-87 LIETSKTSKAAT
+87 LVETSKTSKAAT
-99 ADDQAA
+99 GDDQAA

-112 SWPSLSDKMPS
+112 SWPSLSDSMPS
-123 SFNESPMCAAKAAA
+123 SFSESPMCAAKAEA
-137 GEIPALEDRLPEN
+137 GEIPALADRLPEN

-199 ANIAESWTSNAE
+199 PNIAESWTSNAD

-229 DYNTDDIMFWYNH
+229 DYNTDDIMFWYDH
-242 MVTNEDLVPNPPAW
+242 MVTNEDLVPTPPSW
-256 MKSGGELLEFSA
+256 MKSGGEMLEFTQVS
-268 VDKETL
+268 KETL
-274 QINSKEPYGLLITLL
+274 QINSAEPYGLLITLL
-289 ASVIVAGPH
+289 ASVVVAGPH

-306 LYAPSHYLSDF
+306 LYAPSHYLSDL

-331 QAEGY
+331 EAAGY
-336 ENWAKYFLFLNHANA
+336 ENWAKYMLFLNHANA

-360 WYVTKPITSDQW
+360 WRVVKPITSDQW

-377 CFYYAVD
+377 CYYWAVD
-384 TAGNQLPYMDGV
+384 TEGQQLPYMDNV
-396 TLDLAENLEVLN
+396 VLDLAENLEVLN

-432 ENSEKG
+432 ENSDKG

-448 ESGIANLYINESWEG
+448 ESGIANLYINESWVG
-463 DGGAVD
+463 DGGDVD
-469 TETASFLSNR
+469 TETASFLQNK
-479 DFRAALSMGVER
+479 DFRAALSMGIER
-491 EEINEVFFLGLG
+491 DEINEVFFLGLG
-503 ETGGLCAGWDD
+503 EVGGLCAGWDD
-514 PNDPGHYIGEHLVEF
+514 PNDPGHYIGEHYVEF
-529 NPDEANAML
+529 NPDEANELL
-538 DAIGLDKRDS
+538 DSIGLDQKDS
-548 DGMRLMPET
+548 DGMRLMPGT

-562 VVHSVAV
+562 VTHSVAV

-584 MWKNN
+584 MWKKH

-606 KRDENETML
+606 RRDNNETHL

-627 ITPNHLGIVGGDGF
+627 ITPNHLGVVGGGGF
-641 IAPKYSDAHL
+641 IAVGASNDHRDNGTIA
-651 ATGEI
+651 
-656 QDGWIGEWQSL
+656 DGWIGEWQEL
-667 YDEAVTDSSK
+667 YEEAKSDGSK

-690 VNANPIT
+690 NNVNPIT

>member
-1 MPLFV
+1 
-6 LWNEKITTNTE
+6 
-17 ESMLEKFRFGLVIV
+17 MLKKFRHGSVVVLLLIIGLV
-31 AIAALGL
+31 AIS
-38 FAIACS
+38 CS

-52 NTTSATGAAAKAK
+52 NTTNASAAATTAKASGAA
-65 ESGMTPA
+65 P
-72 KAAEAAAPATKAEPK
+72 AAAPAAAAKPAAPAPK
-87 LIETSKTSKAAT
+87 VVETSKTTKAAT
-99 ADDQAA
+99 GDDQSA

-112 SWPSLSDKMPS
+112 SWPSLSDDMPS
-123 SFNESPMCAAKAAA
+123 SFSESPLCAAKAAA

-150 PLVIQPAESIGEYGG
+150 PLVISPAESIGEYGG

-199 ANIAESWTSNAE
+199 ANIAESWTSNAD

-229 DYNTDDIMFWYNH
+229 DYNTDDIMFWYDH
-242 MVTNEDLVPNPPAW
+242 MVTNEDLVPTPPSW
-256 MKSGGELLEFSA
+256 MKSGGELLTFTA

-274 QINSKEPYGLLITLL
+274 QINSSEPYGLLITLL
-289 ASVIVAGPH
+289 ASVVVAGPH
-298 TRGDSGLG
+298 TRGDAGLG

-331 QAEGY
+331 EAAGY
-336 ENWAKYFLFLNHANA
+336 ESWAKYMLFLNHANA

-360 WYVTKPITSDQW
+360 WKVVKPITSDQW

-384 TAGNQLPYMDGV
+384 TDGQQLPYMDKV
-396 TLDLAENLEVLN
+396 VLDLAENLEVLN

-421 HIDLSKLPVFT
+421 HIDLSKLPVFK
-432 ENSEKG
+432 ENSDKG

-448 ESGIANLYINESWEG
+448 ESGIANLYINESWG
-463 DGGAVD
+463 DGANG
-469 TETASFLSNR
+469 EPELASFLTNK
-479 DFRAALSMGVER
+479 DFRAALSMGIER
-491 EEINEVFFLGLG
+491 DEINEVFFLGLG
-503 ETGGLCAGWDD
+503 EIGGLCMGWDD
-514 PNDPGHYIGEHLVEF
+514 PNNPGKYIGEDYVQF
-529 NPDEANAML
+529 NPDAANALL
-538 DAIGLDKRDS
+538 DSIGLDKKDA
-548 DGMRLMPET
+548 DGMRLMPS

-562 VVHSVAV
+562 VTHSVAV

-584 MWKNN
+584 MWKNH

-600 RSLWSS
+600 RSLWTSR
-606 KRDENETML
+606 RDNNETML

-627 ITPNHLGIVGGDGF
+627 ITPNHLGVVGGAGF
-641 IAPKYSDAHL
+641 IAVGASNAHRDDGTM
-651 ATGEI
+651 A
-656 QDGWIGEWQSL
+656 DGWIGEWQAL
-667 YDEAVTDSSK
+667 YEEAKSDGTK
-677 YAENLQK
+677 YAPNLKK

-690 VNANPIT
+690 ENVNPIT

-710 KNVRNVP
+710 KNVRNIP

-739 EGGNQ
+739 EGGND